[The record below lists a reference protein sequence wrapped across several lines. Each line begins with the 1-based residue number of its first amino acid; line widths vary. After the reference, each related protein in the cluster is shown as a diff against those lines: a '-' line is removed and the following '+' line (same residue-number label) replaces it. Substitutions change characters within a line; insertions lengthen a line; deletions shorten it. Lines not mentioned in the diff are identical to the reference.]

1 MSKAKK
7 KGLFAFLLALLAS
20 AIVSGT
26 LLLSPATVNAAT
38 GESEGNVI
46 TVDSGEIAA
55 LQTALTRAQTG
66 DMVRLTQNITLDL
79 TAYDPDL
86 MGQEGINGHMVIG
99 SKAELGD
106 YGVNDGVI
114 LDLAGHTLAINT
126 NSYYTCLLIQGVD
139 FTVTD
144 SVGGGRLAGTSNG
157 VFATADASSEIT
169 LENVT
174 VEYTYGTEG
183 YFAGRTSDEAAIVTD
198 GALTLDNVDFALA
211 GVSNTATTS
220 SGEAVEGAVES
231 VAKVGDTYYSDVK
244 TAIES
249 ATEGQTVEL
258 TDNAAISEV
267 VFVYAANVTL
277 NLGEYTLTIPEN
289 FQDKLYD
296 DQGEEKGAGVAIRV
310 YGSLTLAGGENGRID
325 ATKAPE
331 TTNPLAAQPGGVI
344 TVNSGTIEVDTN
356 SEACIFAFQGGKV
369 IINGGSL
376 INRATGEY
384 TWGGEEVLVVNA
396 ASNATTPANTM
407 VQVNGGTFIGRNPAF
422 GDDAIGGTFITEEVK
437 TVTYTLDG
445 QTYVMV
451 YDAETEP
458 SLPAGADAI
467 GGDYFEGETLVNEV
481 NSAAALSSV
490 LDNVADEAYIRLG
503 ASFAADVVI
512 PEGKTVTLDLN
523 GKTLTNVNG
532 HTILNYGTLIITD
545 TLGGGTVDNVTHA
558 RAAVY
563 NEYGGDVTILD
574 GTFRRSAEA
583 STSYTNNGGNSYYVI
598 ANEGDMVIGSADED
612 CNIIVY
618 TGDSHEASMHT
629 HMYSALVNTLTYDSS
644 QESHLTIYDGE
655 FYGGNIAIKGDTW
668 STLAIRGGTISAGN
682 QAVQTWEETLIDG
695 GEFNGRVVGWMDE
708 NGNRATLT
716 IESGT
721 FNGALE
727 TLLLGNDGNAY
738 NTDEIET
745 SVSGGEFAN
754 AIPESYIAENSLLYP
769 EGEGYKVEEYSD
781 ALLESVLSGNENY
794 VSMGNKVFE
803 TAAAAAEEGAVAV
816 TGQVAYAN
824 LQDAIDAAEA
834 GATVTLIGN
843 VTLNNSVNI
852 EKNITI
858 DGNKFEVKLV
868 KGESSADLHVFDIVK
883 SGITVNFEDITISSQ
898 EAPYTQGVQQHVQLI
913 TVNTGCANATVN
925 VTGSTLTAP
934 YGYAMIT
941 FSLHTNFNVKDSEV
955 NAWGIMYF
963 KEDAELSSGTI
974 TGSEIN
980 ATYSEY
986 GSGQFSAFMIEGA
999 SRVNTKVENST
1010 IVLDSQGR
1018 AMYKVVFDYLV
1029 PTPGK
1034 AEFVN
1039 TDITLKGSNTSLTN
1053 NANATLAGGSINDPD
1068 LDEKYI
1074 ADGYVMIEK
1083 DGVLN
1088 VYTHDEAAEA
1098 DMTAVIGKVA
1108 YESLYD
1114 AVANVKDGETITVLD
1129 DDLEANGIVVPSG
1142 SNFTIDFNG
1151 HTYVATKNLAGSSG
1165 TETQVFQLLAGS
1177 TIVMKNGTLR
1187 GGVSSVRVIIQNYAD
1202 LTLENMTLD
1211 AVNSPNANCEALGVN
1226 NGNVVIK
1233 GATELN
1239 ARDTYYAFDVY
1250 YWPTG
1255 GYPDG
1260 ATVTFDETFTGEVNG
1275 IILYSGDNADMDKK
1289 LSVTINGNGLFDV
1302 TISAPKTANITANSG
1317 NFVNLLPIEYVG
1329 KYSAVYTDNNGAYTV
1344 ATSAPEGMEKVA
1356 VLMDG
1361 EGYATIAEAIAAAQG
1376 DEIELSLYDD
1386 LVENV
1391 VIREGKTVILDLAG
1405 FTITN
1410 VSDHTIVNYGNLTIK
1425 DSSEQKSGVVDNIT
1439 HARAAVYNEV
1449 GGVFVLDGA
1458 RLARSLENG
1467 ASSSDNGGN
1476 SYYVLLNHGTAT
1488 LNGYISQDGAYS
1500 SLIENGWYNGSENT
1514 TGAASVMNIIG
1525 GEYSGGLN
1533 TVKNDDYGVL
1543 TISAGTFSNVEQSAV
1558 LNWNEAT
1565 ISGGTFQV
1573 NSNYAV
1579 VLNGYLND
1587 TMDKGELTI
1596 TGGSFH
1602 GQTMIAQMGGSQS
1615 IGEVAISGGEFSN
1628 MPKAAYFAEGFVAD
1642 CDDFGIYKVKKG
1654 TFAIEVGEYKFVG
1667 NDLRQAILFAKD
1679 GETVK
1684 LLGDIKTTMTSA
1696 TVKSEITIDL
1706 NGKTITAAQDMLF
1719 ILNLKAEK
1727 DITIKNGS
1735 LSGKNGSLSGKAIN
1749 VVAAADDVHINIS
1762 GITVERL
1769 NDKYP
1774 EESDNQYKGVTPPVL
1789 VIGSSS
1795 AEYITNATLEDVHIN
1810 VYVNASASSAK
1821 KAVEIYNA
1829 NVTIKDSYIFAD
1841 SKEGITING
1850 VAIENS
1856 DVTVTG
1862 SEIVSTTGSAM
1873 GFLGALSFEGAVA
1886 GDAENFNTLTVENSM
1901 LTGYT
1906 IALSGDGGEG
1916 NSGTVINVIDS
1927 QLNSTGKI
1935 GPAIY
1940 HPQYGIINISGD
1952 KTVLKGSSGIEIRAG
1967 IANISG
1973 GEFTANA
1980 ETFSAVASGNGTTT
1994 DGAAVAVVQHTTK
2007 LPVQVNI
2014 TGGTFNT
2021 ETESG
2026 KTLYQADLQNNGE
2039 EAVAKIAMDVSG
2051 GEFNGAVESKN
2062 VKGFITG
2069 GRFAELPAEDAF
2081 AEGLAGEL
2089 YDGYYMVVNAEDVN
2103 AAASIADRLS
2113 AQSDLRAY
2121 LASFGLT
2128 ITDMQ
2133 LVAESDE
2140 LAADIVA
2147 AYDEIFAASTKEGVA
2162 EALTAAMDAVD
2173 AYKLGLDIE
2182 KAAALTELTE
2192 YAMGAQGGDLA
2203 IVVVPTYAIS
2213 AINAAVTADEIET
2226 YVSLAK
2232 AEMDDIRAQR
2242 AEAEQQYQAVNDRF
2256 DAIMQA
2262 LGITGSAEEG
2272 YTSEVLD
2279 KLNGVIE
2286 ALGITE
2292 ADGAWS
2298 TDLLDGIT
2306 RDLETA
2312 NENIAAMQ
2320 DLLGTAADEA
2330 TAQTI
2335 IGMIKATQNSVAAA
2349 ESNITQLISE
2359 LSSDISGR
2367 FTTLTDAVN
2376 ALPTNETV
2384 EALTERLAAL
2394 EGTVS
2399 GLDTT
2404 VGDLGTDI
2412 GELETAVAGLTTAQD
2427 ELTQAIN
2434 GYKTA
2439 VDGILTDMTGK
2450 FEEISAKLD
2459 DLPTNDELATALTNA
2474 LSGVTEQLTAIK
2486 AEVDKIDGMDDT
2498 IIGSVSDKIDAAFA
2512 SFTQTFNT
2520 AMNGINTKLDSLDSA
2535 IAALP
2540 DDADITALK
2549 EAVQAATDAA
2559 KEAGTKVDTLGTT
2572 LSGGLDSVDSAIT
2585 SIDDAIDGLTAAQNV
2600 MNEAMTAFRSELN
2613 TTLSGVNE
2621 AIAAVKADVKAL
2633 ADTAAADKVELL
2645 DKLTALQT
2653 SADAIEQA
2661 IASLDGDSS
2670 ADLSAI
2676 SAELAALQTSLGD
2689 VADVVDEVALGNTN
2703 SSSSF
2708 AGIYVYLSA
2717 ILVLA
2722 AVILIV
2728 LAVKKR
2734 R

>member
-20 AIVSGT
+20 AIVSGA
-26 LLLSPATVNAAT
+26 LLLSPATANAAT
-38 GESEGNVI
+38 GAETAEDGTVTISGVSNGNELFSAVREGGTAGQPLVIRFAENTNMEFTAGDNGNLYYQDESGQMQHLDAGNFVI
-46 TVDSGEIAA
+46 YDELT
-55 LQTALTRAQTG
+55 TASS
-66 DMVRLTQNITLDL
+66 ITLDL
-79 TAYDPDL
+79 
-86 MGQEGINGHMVIG
+86 NGG
-99 SKAELGD
+99 S
-106 YGVNDGVI
+106 I
-114 LDLAGHTLAINT
+114 TLDTQSIKSLDVR
-126 NSYYTCLLIQGVD
+126 GVD
-139 FTVTD
+139 LTIMNGAIKGTASENLATSD
-144 SVGGGRLAGTSNG
+144 S
-157 VFATADASSEIT
+157 DIT
-169 LENVT
+169 LENVDIT
-174 VEYTYGTEG
+174 FNYKPAATPSGGAAVVTTANLTLADVNFTLNGTGATEYTAEGTVIN
-183 YFAGRTSDEAAIVTD
+183 A
-198 GALTLDNVDFALA
+198 
-211 GVSNTATTS
+211 
-220 SGEAVEGAVES
+220 
-231 VAKVGDTYYSDVK
+231 VAKVGDTYY
-244 TAIES
+244 
-249 ATEGQTVEL
+249 
-258 TDNAAISEV
+258 
-267 VFVYAANVTL
+267 
-277 NLGEYTLTIPEN
+277 
-289 FQDKLYD
+289 
-296 DQGEEKGAGVAIRV
+296 
-310 YGSLTLAGGENGRID
+310 
-325 ATKAPE
+325 
-331 TTNPLAAQPGGVI
+331 
-344 TVNSGTIEVDTN
+344 
-356 SEACIFAFQGGKV
+356 
-369 IINGGSL
+369 
-376 INRATGEY
+376 
-384 TWGGEEVLVVNA
+384 
-396 ASNATTPANTM
+396 
-407 VQVNGGTFIGRNPAF
+407 
-422 GDDAIGGTFITEEVK
+422 
-437 TVTYTLDG
+437 
-445 QTYVMV
+445 
-451 YDAETEP
+451 
-458 SLPAGADAI
+458 
-467 GGDYFEGETLVNEV
+467 
-481 NSAAALSSV
+481 
-490 LDNVADEAYIRLG
+490 
-503 ASFAADVVI
+503 
-512 PEGKTVTLDLN
+512 
-523 GKTLTNVNG
+523 
-532 HTILNYGTLIITD
+532 
-545 TLGGGTVDNVTHA
+545 
-558 RAAVY
+558 
-563 NEYGGDVTILD
+563 
-574 GTFRRSAEA
+574 
-583 STSYTNNGGNSYYVI
+583 
-598 ANEGDMVIGSADED
+598 
-612 CNIIVY
+612 
-618 TGDSHEASMHT
+618 
-629 HMYSALVNTLTYDSS
+629 
-644 QESHLTIYDGE
+644 
-655 FYGGNIAIKGDTW
+655 
-668 STLAIRGGTISAGN
+668 
-682 QAVQTWEETLIDG
+682 
-695 GEFNGRVVGWMDE
+695 
-708 NGNRATLT
+708 
-716 IESGT
+716 
-721 FNGALE
+721 
-727 TLLLGNDGNAY
+727 
-738 NTDEIET
+738 TDEIET

-754 AIPESYIAENSLLYP
+754 AIPESYIAENCLLFPDENGTYSV
-769 EGEGYKVEEYSD
+769 GSEE
-781 ALLESVLSGNENY
+781 E
-794 VSMGNKVFE
+794 
-803 TAAAAAEEGAVAV
+803 
-816 TGQVAYAN
+816 
-824 LQDAIDAAEA
+824 AIAA
-834 GATVTLIGN
+834 GA
-843 VTLNNSVNI
+843 
-852 EKNITI
+852 
-858 DGNKFEVKLV
+858 
-868 KGESSADLHVFDIVK
+868 
-883 SGITVNFEDITISSQ
+883 
-898 EAPYTQGVQQHVQLI
+898 
-913 TVNTGCANATVN
+913 
-925 VTGSTLTAP
+925 
-934 YGYAMIT
+934 
-941 FSLHTNFNVKDSEV
+941 
-955 NAWGIMYF
+955 
-963 KEDAELSSGTI
+963 
-974 TGSEIN
+974 
-980 ATYSEY
+980 
-986 GSGQFSAFMIEGA
+986 
-999 SRVNTKVENST
+999 
-1010 IVLDSQGR
+1010 
-1018 AMYKVVFDYLV
+1018 
-1029 PTPGK
+1029 K
-1034 AEFVN
+1034 A
-1039 TDITLKGSNTSLTN
+1039 
-1053 NANATLAGGSINDPD
+1053 A
-1068 LDEKYI
+1068 
-1074 ADGYVMIEK
+1074 
-1083 DGVLN
+1083 
-1088 VYTHDEAAEA
+1088 
-1098 DMTAVIGKVA
+1098 IGKVA

-1151 HTYVATKNLAGSSG
+1151 HTYVVTKNLAGSSG
-1165 TETQVFQLLAGS
+1165 TETQAFQLLKGS
-1177 TIVMKNGTLR
+1177 TIVMKNGCIKSDADNVKML
-1187 GGVSSVRVIIQNYAD
+1187 IQNYAD
-1202 LTLENMTLD
+1202 LTLEDMTLD
-1211 AVNSPNANCEALGVN
+1211 AADSTSAACEALSVN
-1226 NGNVVIK
+1226 NGDVVIK
-1233 GATELN
+1233 GNTQLL
-1239 ARDTYYAFDVY
+1239 ARDNAYAFDIY
-1250 YWPTG
+1250 YWPANSYTN
-1255 GYPDG
+1255 G
-1260 ATVTFDETFTGEVNG
+1260 ATVTFDESFNG
-1275 IILYSGDNADMDKK
+1275 KVEGMVAYSSDGTDDENIHEKAV
-1289 LSVTINGNGLFDV
+1289 LVINGNGTFDITLEV
-1302 TISAPKTANITANSG
+1302 KANIEENITANGG
-1317 NFVNLLPIEYVG
+1317 NFGFVLPEEYLG
-1329 KYSAVYTDNNGAYTV
+1329 EGASLYTDGEGGYAV
-1344 ATSAPEGMEKVA
+1344 APANAAPVGMEKVA
-1356 VLMDG
+1356 VTVNG
-1361 EGYATIAEAIAAAQG
+1361 KGYSSIAAALEATEG
-1376 DEIELSLYDD
+1376 EVEIKLYDD
-1386 LVENV
+1386 LFEDI
-1391 VIREGKTVILDLAG
+1391 VIPAGKTVILDLAG

-1425 DSSEQKSGVVDNIT
+1425 DSSEQKFGVVDNIT

-1449 GGVFVLDGA
+1449 GGVFLLDGA

-1579 VLNGYLND
+1579 VLNGYLNA

-1596 TGGSFH
+1596 TGGSFK
-1602 GQTMIAQMGGSQS
+1602 GNTMIAQMGGSSS
-1615 IGEVAISGGEFSN
+1615 IGEVAISGGEFSA
-1628 MPKAAYFAEGFVAD
+1628 MPKAAYFEEGYIAD
-1642 CDDFGIYKVKKG
+1642 WDDSFSIYKVKKVTG
-1654 TFAIEVGEYKFVG
+1654 TNTFAIEVGEYQFVG

-1706 NGKTITAAQDMLF
+1706 NGKTITAAQDMSF

-1727 DITIKNGS
+1727 DITIKNGR
-1735 LSGKNGSLSGKAIN
+1735 LSGKAIN

-1762 GITVERL
+1762 RITVERL
-1769 NDKYP
+1769 NDNP

-1795 AEYITNATLEDVHIN
+1795 AEYIEYITNATLEDVHIN
-1810 VYVNASASSAK
+1810 VYVNAQGYSGQ

-1829 NVTIKDSYIFAD
+1829 NVTIKDSSVFAD
-1841 SKEGITING
+1841 SNEGITING

-1873 GFLGALSFEGAVA
+1873 GFLGALSFEDEDAVA

-1906 IALSGDGGEG
+1906 IALSGNGGEG

-2162 EALTAAMDAVD
+2162 EALAAAMDAVD

-2192 YAMGAQGGDLA
+2192 YAMGAQGEDLA

-2320 DLLGTAADEA
+2320 ELLGTAADEA

-2335 IGMIKATQNSVAAA
+2335 IGMIKATQNSVASA

-2439 VDGILTDMTGK
+2439 VDGILTDMSGK

-2459 DLPTNDELATALTNA
+2459 DLPTGDELATALTNA

-2520 AMNGINTKLDSLDSA
+2520 AMSGINTKLDDLGSA
-2535 IAALP
+2535 VAALP
-2540 DDADITALK
+2540 EDSDITALK

-2572 LSGGLDSVDSAIT
+2572 LSGRFDSVNSAIT
-2585 SIDDAIDGLTAAQNV
+2585 SIDDAIDELTAAQNA

-2633 ADTAAADKVELL
+2633 ADTAAADKLELL
-2645 DKLTALQT
+2645 EKLNALQT

>member
-38 GESEGNVI
+38 GAETAEDGTVTISGVSNGNELFSAVREGGTAGQPLVI
-46 TVDSGEIAA
+46 RFAENTGMNFTVGEGGNLYDSATGEPLGAGNFIIYDEYTAA
-55 LQTALTRAQTG
+55 SS
-66 DMVRLTQNITLDL
+66 ITLDL
-79 TAYDPDL
+79 NGGSITLDTKSVKALDVRGVELTIMNGEIVGTAS
-86 MGQEGINGHMVIG
+86 EN
-99 SKAELGD
+99 
-106 YGVNDGVI
+106 
-114 LDLAGHTLAINT
+114 LA
-126 NSYYTCLLIQGVD
+126 
-139 FTVTD
+139 
-144 SVGGGRLAGTSNG
+144 TSNS
-157 VFATADASSEIT
+157 DIT
-169 LENVT
+169 LENVDIT
-174 VEYTYGTEG
+174 FNYTPDTTPAGGAAVVTTEN
-183 YFAGRTSDEAAIVTD
+183 
-198 GALTLDNVDFALA
+198 LTLADVKFTLN
-211 GVSNTATTS
+211 G
-220 SGEAVEGAVES
+220 EGATAYDKENATVTNA

-369 IINGGSL
+369 IINGGTL
-376 INRATGEY
+376 INRATGDY

-396 ASNATTPANTM
+396 ASNATTPASTM
-407 VQVNGGTFIGRNPAF
+407 VRVNGGTFIGRNPAF

-451 YDAETEP
+451 YDTAEP
-458 SLPAGADAI
+458 ALPEGAVAI

-490 LDNVADEAYIRLG
+490 LGNVADEAYIRLG

-512 PEGKTVTLDLN
+512 PEGKTITLDLN
-523 GKTLTNVNG
+523 GKTLTNVND

-563 NEYGGDVTILD
+563 NEYGGDVTILG

-612 CNIIVY
+612 CDIIVY
-618 TGDSHEASMHT
+618 TGDSYEASMHT

-644 QESHLTIYDGE
+644 QESHLTIYDGK

-745 SVSGGEFAN
+745 SVSGGNFGFVL
-754 AIPESYIAENSLLYP
+754 P
-769 EGEGYKVEEYSD
+769 EEY
-781 ALLESVLSGNENY
+781 LG
-794 VSMGNKVFE
+794 
-803 TAAAAAEEGAVAV
+803 
-816 TGQVAYAN
+816 
-824 LQDAIDAAEA
+824 
-834 GATVTLIGN
+834 
-843 VTLNNSVNI
+843 
-852 EKNITI
+852 
-858 DGNKFEVKLV
+858 
-868 KGESSADLHVFDIVK
+868 
-883 SGITVNFEDITISSQ
+883 
-898 EAPYTQGVQQHVQLI
+898 
-913 TVNTGCANATVN
+913 
-925 VTGSTLTAP
+925 
-934 YGYAMIT
+934 
-941 FSLHTNFNVKDSEV
+941 
-955 NAWGIMYF
+955 
-963 KEDAELSSGTI
+963 
-974 TGSEIN
+974 
-980 ATYSEY
+980 
-986 GSGQFSAFMIEGA
+986 EGA
-999 SRVNTKVENST
+999 S
-1010 IVLDSQGR
+1010 L
-1018 AMYKVVFDYLV
+1018 Y
-1029 PTPGK
+1029 
-1034 AEFVN
+1034 
-1039 TDITLKGSNTSLTN
+1039 TDGE
-1053 NANATLAGGSINDPD
+1053 GG
-1068 LDEKYI
+1068 Y
-1074 ADGYVMIEK
+1074 
-1083 DGVLN
+1083 
-1088 VYTHDEAAEA
+1088 
-1098 DMTAVIGKVA
+1098 
-1108 YESLYD
+1108 
-1114 AVANVKDGETITVLD
+1114 AVAP
-1129 DDLEANGIVVPSG
+1129 AN
-1142 SNFTIDFNG
+1142 
-1151 HTYVATKNLAGSSG
+1151 
-1165 TETQVFQLLAGS
+1165 E
-1177 TIVMKNGTLR
+1177 
-1187 GGVSSVRVIIQNYAD
+1187 
-1202 LTLENMTLD
+1202 
-1211 AVNSPNANCEALGVN
+1211 
-1226 NGNVVIK
+1226 
-1233 GATELN
+1233 
-1239 ARDTYYAFDVY
+1239 
-1250 YWPTG
+1250 
-1255 GYPDG
+1255 
-1260 ATVTFDETFTGEVNG
+1260 
-1275 IILYSGDNADMDKK
+1275 
-1289 LSVTINGNGLFDV
+1289 
-1302 TISAPKTANITANSG
+1302 
-1317 NFVNLLPIEYVG
+1317 
-1329 KYSAVYTDNNGAYTV
+1329 
-1344 ATSAPEGMEKVA
+1344 APEGMNKVA
-1356 VLMDG
+1356 VTVNG
-1361 EGYATIAEAIAAAQG
+1361 KGYSSIAAALEATEG
-1376 DEIELSLYDD
+1376 EVEIKLYDD
-1386 LVENV
+1386 LFEDV
-1391 VIREGKTVILDLAG
+1391 VIPEGRVVTLDLNG
-1405 FTITN
+1405 KTITN
-1410 VSDHTIVNYGNLTIK
+1410 VTNHTITNYGTLTIQ
-1425 DSSEQKSGVVDNIT
+1425 DSSEQKSGVVNNIT

-1565 ISGGTFQV
+1565 ISGGTFKV

-1579 VLNGYLND
+1579 VLNGYLNA

-1628 MPKAAYFAEGFVAD
+1628 MPKAAYFAEGFVAV
-1642 CDDFGIYKVKKG
+1642 CDDGIYKVKKG
-1654 TFAIEVGEYKFVG
+1654 TFAIEVGEYQFVG

-1679 GETVK
+1679 GDTVK
-1684 LLGDIKTTMTSA
+1684 LLDDTKATMQST
-1696 TVKSEITIDL
+1696 TVKSGITIDL
-1706 NGKTITAAQDMLF
+1706 NGKTITAAQDMSF

-1727 DITIKNGS
+1727 DITI
-1735 LSGKNGSLSGKAIN
+1735 KNGSLSGKAIN

-1769 NDKYP
+1769 NDKYT
-1774 EESDNQYKGVTPPVL
+1774 EESDNPYKGVTPPVL

-1795 AEYITNATLEDVHIN
+1795 AEYITNATLEEVHIN

-1841 SKEGITING
+1841 SKEGIVING
-1850 VAIENS
+1850 VAVKNS

-1862 SEIVSTTGSAM
+1862 SEIVSATGSAM
-1873 GFLGALSFEGAVA
+1873 GFLGALSFEDEDDVA
-1886 GDAENFNTLTVENSM
+1886 GDTEKFNTLTVKNSM

-1906 IALSGDGGEG
+1906 IALSGNGGEG
-1916 NSGTVINVIDS
+1916 NSGTIINVIDS

-2081 AEGLAGEL
+2081 AEGLEGEL
-2089 YDGYYMVVNAEDVN
+2089 YNGYYVVVNASEAGT
-2103 AAASIADRLS
+2103 AATIADRLA
-2113 AQSDLRAY
+2113 AQNDLRAY
-2121 LASFGLT
+2121 LAAFGLT
-2128 ITDMQ
+2128 LADMEA
-2133 LVAESDE
+2133 AESDE
-2140 LAADIVA
+2140 FAAAVTA
-2147 AYDEIFAASTKEGVA
+2147 AYEEIFLANTKDDIA
-2162 EALTAAMDAVD
+2162 TALAAAMDAVD
-2173 AYKLGLDIE
+2173 AYRANLAAE

-2192 YAMGAQGGDLA
+2192 YAMGAQGEDLA

-2306 RDLETA
+2306 QNLETA

-2349 ESNITQLISE
+2349 ETNIKNAISD
-2359 LSSDISGR
+2359 LSSDIQ
-2367 FTTLTDAVN
+2367 TKYDALMQAVGE
-2376 ALPTNETV
+2376 LPTNDAV

-2399 GLDTT
+2399 RLDTT
-2404 VGDLGTDI
+2404 VGNLGTDI
-2412 GELETAVAGLTTAQD
+2412 GKLETAVAGLTTAQD

-2439 VDGILTDMTGK
+2439 VDGILADMTGK

-2459 DLPTNDELATALTNA
+2459 DLPTNDELAQALTNA

-2486 AEVDKIDGMDDT
+2486 AEVDKIDGLDEAV
-2498 IIGSVSDKIDAAFA
+2498 IGGVSEKIDAAFA

-2520 AMNGINTKLDSLDSA
+2520 AMNGINTKLDSLTSA
-2535 IAALP
+2535 VAALP

-2572 LSGGLDSVDSAIT
+2572 LSGRFDSVDSAIT
-2585 SIDDAIDGLTAAQNV
+2585 SIDDAIDGLTAAQNA

-2633 ADTAAADKVELL
+2633 ADTAAADKLELL
-2645 DKLTALQT
+2645 EKLNALQT

>member
-38 GESEGNVI
+38 GAETAEDGTVTISGVSNGNELFSAIREEGTAGQPLVIRFAENTNMEFTAGDNGNLYYQDESGQMQHLGAGNFVI
-46 TVDSGEIAA
+46 YDELT
-55 LQTALTRAQTG
+55 TASS
-66 DMVRLTQNITLDL
+66 ITLDL
-79 TAYDPDL
+79 
-86 MGQEGINGHMVIG
+86 NGG
-99 SKAELGD
+99 S
-106 YGVNDGVI
+106 I
-114 LDLAGHTLAINT
+114 TLDTQSIKSLDVL
-126 NSYYTCLLIQGVD
+126 GVD
-139 FTVTD
+139 LTIMNGAIKGTASENLATSD
-144 SVGGGRLAGTSNG
+144 S
-157 VFATADASSEIT
+157 DIT
-169 LENVT
+169 LENVDIT
-174 VEYTYGTEG
+174 FNYEPAATPSGGAAVVTTANLTLADVNFTLNGTGATEYTAEGT
-183 YFAGRTSDEAAIVTD
+183 VTN
-198 GALTLDNVDFALA
+198 A
-211 GVSNTATTS
+211 
-220 SGEAVEGAVES
+220 
-231 VAKVGDTYYSDVK
+231 VAKVGDTYYTDVK

-249 ATEGQTVEL
+249 ATDGQTATL

-356 SEACIFAFQGGKV
+356 SEACIFAFTGGKV

-376 INRATGEY
+376 INRATGDY

-396 ASNATTPANTM
+396 QNGENTPADM
-407 VQVNGGTFIGRNPAF
+407 VQVNGGTFMGRNPAF
-422 GDDAIGGTFITEEVK
+422 GDDNMGGTFISEAVK

-451 YDAETEP
+451 YNKTEEQP
-458 SLPAGADAI
+458 VLPAGADPI
-467 GGDYFEGETLVNEV
+467 GSDYFEDETLVNEV
-481 NSAAALSSV
+481 NSAAALSGV
-490 LDNVADEAYIRLG
+490 LENVAKEAYIRLG
-503 ASFAADVVI
+503 ASFAANVTI
-512 PEGKTVTLDLN
+512 PANKTITLDLN

-618 TGDSHEASMHT
+618 TGDSYEDSMNI

-745 SVSGGEFAN
+745 SVSGGNFGFVL
-754 AIPESYIAENSLLYP
+754 PEEYLGAGNSLYTD
-769 EGEGYKVEEYSD
+769 GEGGY
-781 ALLESVLSGNENY
+781 
-794 VSMGNKVFE
+794 
-803 TAAAAAEEGAVAV
+803 AVAP
-816 TGQVAYAN
+816 AN
-824 LQDAIDAAEA
+824 
-834 GATVTLIGN
+834 
-843 VTLNNSVNI
+843 
-852 EKNITI
+852 
-858 DGNKFEVKLV
+858 
-868 KGESSADLHVFDIVK
+868 
-883 SGITVNFEDITISSQ
+883 
-898 EAPYTQGVQQHVQLI
+898 EAPV
-913 TVNTGCANATVN
+913 
-925 VTGSTLTAP
+925 
-934 YGYAMIT
+934 
-941 FSLHTNFNVKDSEV
+941 
-955 NAWGIMYF
+955 
-963 KEDAELSSGTI
+963 
-974 TGSEIN
+974 
-980 ATYSEY
+980 
-986 GSGQFSAFMIEGA
+986 
-999 SRVNTKVENST
+999 
-1010 IVLDSQGR
+1010 
-1018 AMYKVVFDYLV
+1018 
-1029 PTPGK
+1029 
-1034 AEFVN
+1034 
-1039 TDITLKGSNTSLTN
+1039 
-1053 NANATLAGGSINDPD
+1053 
-1068 LDEKYI
+1068 
-1074 ADGYVMIEK
+1074 
-1083 DGVLN
+1083 
-1088 VYTHDEAAEA
+1088 
-1098 DMTAVIGKVA
+1098 
-1108 YESLYD
+1108 
-1114 AVANVKDGETITVLD
+1114 
-1129 DDLEANGIVVPSG
+1129 
-1142 SNFTIDFNG
+1142 
-1151 HTYVATKNLAGSSG
+1151 
-1165 TETQVFQLLAGS
+1165 
-1177 TIVMKNGTLR
+1177 
-1187 GGVSSVRVIIQNYAD
+1187 
-1202 LTLENMTLD
+1202 
-1211 AVNSPNANCEALGVN
+1211 
-1226 NGNVVIK
+1226 
-1233 GATELN
+1233 
-1239 ARDTYYAFDVY
+1239 
-1250 YWPTG
+1250 
-1255 GYPDG
+1255 
-1260 ATVTFDETFTGEVNG
+1260 
-1275 IILYSGDNADMDKK
+1275 
-1289 LSVTINGNGLFDV
+1289 
-1302 TISAPKTANITANSG
+1302 
-1317 NFVNLLPIEYVG
+1317 
-1329 KYSAVYTDNNGAYTV
+1329 
-1344 ATSAPEGMEKVA
+1344 GMEKVA

-1361 EGYATIAEAIAAAQG
+1361 EGYSTIAEAVAAAQG

-1391 VIREGKTVILDLAG
+1391 VIPAGKTVILDLAG
-1405 FTITN
+1405 KTITN
-1410 VSDHTIVNYGNLTIK
+1410 VSDHTIYNMGNLTIK

-1449 GGVFVLDGA
+1449 GGVFFLDGA

-1467 ASSSDNGGN
+1467 VSSSDNGGN

-1579 VLNGYLND
+1579 VLNGYLNA

-1596 TGGSFH
+1596 TGGSFK
-1602 GQTMIAQMGGSQS
+1602 GNTMIAQMGGSSS
-1615 IGEVAISGGEFSN
+1615 IGEVAISGGEFST
-1628 MPKAAYFAEGFVAD
+1628 MPKAAYFAEGYIAD
-1642 CDDFGIYKVKKG
+1642 WDDSFSIYKVKKVTG
-1654 TFAIEVGEYKFVG
+1654 TNTFAIEVGEYKFVG

-1684 LLGDIKTTMTSA
+1684 LLGDIRTTMTSA
-1696 TVKSEITIDL
+1696 TVKSEITIDF
-1706 NGKTITAAQDMLF
+1706 NGKTITAANDMSF

-1727 DITIKNGS
+1727 DITI
-1735 LSGKNGSLSGKAIN
+1735 KNGSLSGKAIN

-1762 GITVERL
+1762 GITVKRL

-1795 AEYITNATLEDVHIN
+1795 AEAEYITNATLENVHVN
-1810 VYVNASASSAK
+1810 VYVNGPANSGK

-1841 SKEGITING
+1841 SKEGIAING
-1850 VAIENS
+1850 VAVENS

-1873 GFLGALSFEGAVA
+1873 GFLGALSFEGDVA

-1906 IALSGDGGEG
+1906 IALSGSGGEG

-2128 ITDMQ
+2128 LADMQ

-2162 EALTAAMDAVD
+2162 EALAAAMDAVD

-2349 ESNITQLISE
+2349 EENIKSAISG
-2359 LSSDISGR
+2359 LSSDIQ
-2367 FTTLTDAVN
+2367 TKYDALVQ
-2376 ALPTNETV
+2376 AVGELPTNATV
-2384 EALTERLAAL
+2384 AAL
-2394 EGTVS
+2394 EGQLSELEDTVS

-2404 VGDLGTDI
+2404 VGNLGTDI
-2412 GELETAVAGLTTAQD
+2412 GKLETAVAGLTTAQQQ
-2427 ELTQAIN
+2427 LTKAIN
-2434 GYKTA
+2434 EYKTS
-2439 VDGILTDMTGK
+2439 VDTLIGNMTGK
-2450 FEEISAKLD
+2450 FAEISAKLD
-2459 DLPTNDELATALTNA
+2459 NLPTNDELAQALTNA

-2486 AEVDKIDGMDDT
+2486 AEVDKIDGLDEAV
-2498 IIGSVSDKIDAAFA
+2498 IGGVSEKIDAAFA

-2520 AMNGINTKLDSLDSA
+2520 AMNGINTKLNSLTSA
-2535 IAALP
+2535 VAALP
-2540 DDADITALK
+2540 DDSDITALK
-2549 EAVQAATDAA
+2549 TAIAAAQTAA
-2559 KEAGTKVDTLGTT
+2559 ETAGNKVDTLGNT
-2572 LSGGLDSVDSAIT
+2572 LGGRLDSVDSAIT
-2585 SIDDAIDGLTAAQNV
+2585 SIDDAIDRLTAAQNA

-2645 DKLTALQT
+2645 EKLNALQT

>member
-20 AIVSGT
+20 AIVSGA
-26 LLLSPATVNAAT
+26 LLLSPATANAAA
-38 GESEGNVI
+38 GAE
-46 TVDSGEIAA
+46 
-55 LQTALTRAQTG
+55 TA
-66 DMVRLTQNITLDL
+66 
-79 TAYDPDL
+79 
-86 MGQEGINGHMVIG
+86 E
-99 SKAELGD
+99 
-106 YGVNDGVI
+106 DG
-114 LDLAGHTLAINT
+114 
-126 NSYYTCLLIQGVD
+126 
-139 FTVTD
+139 TVTI
-144 SVGGGRLAGTSNG
+144 S
-157 VFATADASSEIT
+157 
-169 LENVT
+169 
-174 VEYTYGTEG
+174 
-183 YFAGRTSDEAAIVTD
+183 
-198 GALTLDNVDFALA
+198 
-211 GVSNTATTS
+211 GVSNGNELFS
-220 SGEAVEGAVES
+220 AVEPALPEGAV
-231 VAKVGDTYYSDVK
+231 
-244 TAIES
+244 
-249 ATEGQTVEL
+249 
-258 TDNAAISEV
+258 
-267 VFVYAANVTL
+267 
-277 NLGEYTLTIPEN
+277 
-289 FQDKLYD
+289 
-296 DQGEEKGAGVAIRV
+296 
-310 YGSLTLAGGENGRID
+310 
-325 ATKAPE
+325 
-331 TTNPLAAQPGGVI
+331 
-344 TVNSGTIEVDTN
+344 
-356 SEACIFAFQGGKV
+356 
-369 IINGGSL
+369 
-376 INRATGEY
+376 
-384 TWGGEEVLVVNA
+384 
-396 ASNATTPANTM
+396 
-407 VQVNGGTFIGRNPAF
+407 
-422 GDDAIGGTFITEEVK
+422 
-437 TVTYTLDG
+437 
-445 QTYVMV
+445 
-451 YDAETEP
+451 
-458 SLPAGADAI
+458 AI

-490 LDNVADEAYIRLG
+490 LGNVADEAYIRLG
-503 ASFAADVVI
+503 ASFKADVVI

-545 TLGGGTVDNVTHA
+545 TLDGGTVDNVTHA

-563 NEYGGDVTILD
+563 NEYGGDVTIL
-574 GTFRRSAEA
+574 G
-583 STSYTNNGGNSYYVI
+583 
-598 ANEGDMVIGSADED
+598 
-612 CNIIVY
+612 
-618 TGDSHEASMHT
+618 
-629 HMYSALVNTLTYDSS
+629 
-644 QESHLTIYDGE
+644 
-655 FYGGNIAIKGDTW
+655 
-668 STLAIRGGTISAGN
+668 
-682 QAVQTWEETLIDG
+682 
-695 GEFNGRVVGWMDE
+695 
-708 NGNRATLT
+708 
-716 IESGT
+716 GT
-721 FNGALE
+721 FNGTIE
-727 TLLLGNDGNAY
+727 TLLFANDGNTY
-738 NTDEIET
+738 STDEIET

-754 AIPESYIAENSLLYP
+754 AIPESYIAENCLLFP
-769 EGEGYKVEEYSD
+769 NEEGTYSVGD
-781 ALLESVLSGNENY
+781 
-794 VSMGNKVFE
+794 E
-803 TAAAAAEEGAVAV
+803 TAA
-816 TGQVAYAN
+816 T
-824 LQDAIDAAEA
+824 EA
-834 GATVTLIGN
+834 G
-843 VTLNNSVNI
+843 
-852 EKNITI
+852 
-858 DGNKFEVKLV
+858 
-868 KGESSADLHVFDIVK
+868 
-883 SGITVNFEDITISSQ
+883 
-898 EAPYTQGVQQHVQLI
+898 
-913 TVNTGCANATVN
+913 
-925 VTGSTLTAP
+925 
-934 YGYAMIT
+934 
-941 FSLHTNFNVKDSEV
+941 
-955 NAWGIMYF
+955 
-963 KEDAELSSGTI
+963 
-974 TGSEIN
+974 
-980 ATYSEY
+980 
-986 GSGQFSAFMIEGA
+986 
-999 SRVNTKVENST
+999 
-1010 IVLDSQGR
+1010 
-1018 AMYKVVFDYLV
+1018 
-1029 PTPGK
+1029 
-1034 AEFVN
+1034 
-1039 TDITLKGSNTSLTN
+1039 
-1053 NANATLAGGSINDPD
+1053 
-1068 LDEKYI
+1068 
-1074 ADGYVMIEK
+1074 
-1083 DGVLN
+1083 
-1088 VYTHDEAAEA
+1088 
-1098 DMTAVIGKVA
+1098 MTAVIGNMA
-1108 YESLYD
+1108 YETLYE
-1114 AVANVKDGETITVLD
+1114 AVENVGDGDTITMIA
-1129 DDLEANGIVVPSG
+1129 DDLNASGVIVPSG

-1151 HTYVATKNLAGSSG
+1151 HTFVVTQNLAGSTG
-1165 TETQVFQLLAGS
+1165 TKSQVFQLLKDS
-1177 TIVMKNGTLR
+1177 TITMKNGTLR
-1187 GGVSSVRVIIQNYAD
+1187 GGVPGVKMIIQNYAD
-1202 LTLENMTLD
+1202 LTLEDMTLD
-1211 AVNSPNANCEALGVN
+1211 AADSTSAACEALSVN
-1226 NGNVVIK
+1226 NGDVVIK
-1233 GATELN
+1233 GNTQLL
-1239 ARDTYYAFDVY
+1239 ARDNAYAFDIY
-1250 YWPTG
+1250 YWPANSYTN
-1255 GYPDG
+1255 G
-1260 ATVTFDETFTGEVNG
+1260 ATVTFDESFNG
-1275 IILYSGDNADMDKK
+1275 KVEGMVAYSSDGTDDENIHEKAV
-1289 LSVTINGNGLFDV
+1289 LVINGNGTFDITLKV
-1302 TISAPKTANITANSG
+1302 KANIEANITANGG
-1317 NFVNLLPIEYVG
+1317 NFGFVLPEEYLG
-1329 KYSAVYTDNNGAYTV
+1329 EGASLYTDGKGGYAV
-1344 ATSAPEGMEKVA
+1344 APANEAPVGMEKVA
-1356 VLMDG
+1356 VTVNG
-1361 EGYATIAEAIAAAQG
+1361 KGYSSIAAALEATEG
-1376 DEIELSLYDD
+1376 EVEIKLYDD

-1391 VIREGKTVILDLAG
+1391 VIPEGRVVTLDLNG
-1405 FTITN
+1405 KTITN
-1410 VSDHTIVNYGNLTIK
+1410 VSNHTIVNYGNLTIK

-1543 TISAGTFSNVEQSAV
+1543 TISAGTFSNVAQSAV

-1579 VLNGYLND
+1579 VLNGYLNA

-1628 MPKAAYFAEGFVAD
+1628 MPKAAYFAEGYIAA
-1642 CDDFGIYKVKKG
+1642 CDDGIYKVTKG

-1679 GETVK
+1679 GDTVK
-1684 LLGDIKTTMTSA
+1684 LLDHIKTTMTSA

-1706 NGKTITAAQDMLF
+1706 NDKTITAAIDMQF

-1727 DITIKNGS
+1727 DITI
-1735 LSGKNGSLSGKAIN
+1735 KNGSLSGKAIN

-1774 EESDNQYKGVTPPVL
+1774 EGSDNPYKGVTPPVL

-1795 AEYITNATLEDVHIN
+1795 AEYAEYITNATLEDVHIN
-1810 VYVNASASSAK
+1810 VYVNAQGYSGQ

-1829 NVTIKDSYIFAD
+1829 NVTIKNSYIFAD
-1841 SKEGITING
+1841 SNKGITING
-1850 VAIENS
+1850 VAIKNS

-1862 SEIVSTTGSAM
+1862 SKIISATGSAM
-1873 GFLGALSFEGAVA
+1873 GFLGALSPSFEDAVA
-1886 GDAENFNTLTVENSM
+1886 GDAENFKTLTVKNST

-1906 IALSGDGGEG
+1906 IALSGNGGEG

-1973 GEFTANA
+1973 GTFTANA

-2007 LPVQVNI
+2007 LPVHVNI

-2021 ETESG
+2021 ETEGG
-2026 KTLYQADLQNNGE
+2026 KTLYQADLQKNGE
-2039 EAVAKIAMDVSG
+2039 EAVAQIAMDVSG

-2113 AQSDLRAY
+2113 AQNNLRAY

-2140 LAADIVA
+2140 FAADIVA
-2147 AYDEIFAASTKEGVA
+2147 AYDEIFAASTKDGVA
-2162 EALTAAMDAVD
+2162 EALAAAMDAAD

-2192 YAMGAQGGDLA
+2192 YAMGAQGEDLA

-2213 AINAAVTADEIET
+2213 AINAAVTADEIKT

-2320 DLLGTAADEA
+2320 ELLGTAADEA

-2349 ESNITQLISE
+2349 ETNIKNAIST
-2359 LSSDISGR
+2359 LSSDIQ
-2367 FTTLTDAVN
+2367 TKYDALMQAVGE
-2376 ALPTNETV
+2376 LPTDV
-2384 EALTERLAAL
+2384 AGALDGRLSEL

-2399 GLDTT
+2399 GLDTA

-2412 GELETAVAGLTTAQD
+2412 GELETAVGGLTTAQQQ
-2427 ELTQAIN
+2427 LTEAIG
-2434 GYKTA
+2434 GYKSS
-2439 VDGILTDMTGK
+2439 VDTLIADMTAD
-2450 FEEISAKLD
+2450 FEEISGKLD
-2459 DLPTNDELATALTNA
+2459 NLPTNDELAQALTNA

-2486 AEVDKIDGMDDT
+2486 AEVDKIDGLDEAV
-2498 IIGSVSDKIDAAFA
+2498 IGGVSSAITEAFA

-2520 AMNGINTKLDSLDSA
+2520 AMSGINTKLDSLTSA
-2535 IAALP
+2535 VAALP
-2540 DDADITALK
+2540 DDSDITALK
-2549 EAVQAATDAA
+2549 TAIAAAQTAAETAVN
-2559 KEAGTKVDTLGTT
+2559 KVDTLGNT
-2572 LSGGLDSVDSAIT
+2572 LGGRLDSVDTALEG
-2585 SIDDAIDGLTAAQNV
+2585 IDGTIAGLTTAQN
-2600 MNEAMTAFRSELN
+2600 ALAQ
-2613 TTLSGVNE
+2613 
-2621 AIAAVKADVKAL
+2621 AINGYKAAVDSALAGIEKDIAGVKADIKNL
-2633 ADTAAADKVELL
+2633 ADTAAADKLELL
-2645 DKLTALQT
+2645 EKLNALQT
-2653 SADAIEQA
+2653 SADKLEQA

>member
-26 LLLSPATVNAAT
+26 LLLSPATVNAAA
-38 GESEGNVI
+38 GAE
-46 TVDSGEIAA
+46 
-55 LQTALTRAQTG
+55 TA
-66 DMVRLTQNITLDL
+66 
-79 TAYDPDL
+79 
-86 MGQEGINGHMVIG
+86 E
-99 SKAELGD
+99 
-106 YGVNDGVI
+106 DG
-114 LDLAGHTLAINT
+114 
-126 NSYYTCLLIQGVD
+126 
-139 FTVTD
+139 TVTI
-144 SVGGGRLAGTSNG
+144 S
-157 VFATADASSEIT
+157 
-169 LENVT
+169 
-174 VEYTYGTEG
+174 
-183 YFAGRTSDEAAIVTD
+183 
-198 GALTLDNVDFALA
+198 
-211 GVSNTATTS
+211 GVSNGNELFSAVTRGGTAGQPLVIRFAENTGMNFTVGEGGNLYDSATGEPLGAGNFAVAASDTTVD
-220 SGEAVEGAVES
+220 GMVKAAVEMDG
-231 VAKVGDTYYSDVK
+231 TYYASIADALAVDAE
-244 TAIES
+244 TYE
-249 ATEGQTVEL
+249 
-258 TDNAAISEV
+258 IS
-267 VFVYAANVTL
+267 
-277 NLGEYTLTIPEN
+277 
-289 FQDKLYD
+289 LYD
-296 DQGEEKGAGVAIRV
+296 D
-310 YGSLTLAGGENGRID
+310 LAED
-325 ATKAPE
+325 
-331 TTNPLAAQPGGVI
+331 
-344 TVNSGTIEVDTN
+344 
-356 SEACIFAFQGGKV
+356 
-369 IINGGSL
+369 
-376 INRATGEY
+376 
-384 TWGGEEVLVVNA
+384 
-396 ASNATTPANTM
+396 
-407 VQVNGGTFIGRNPAF
+407 
-422 GDDAIGGTFITEEVK
+422 
-437 TVTYTLDG
+437 VT
-445 QTYVMV
+445 
-451 YDAETEP
+451 
-458 SLPAGADAI
+458 
-467 GGDYFEGETLVNEV
+467 
-481 NSAAALSSV
+481 
-490 LDNVADEAYIRLG
+490 
-503 ASFAADVVI
+503 I
-512 PEGKTVTLDLN
+512 PEGKTVVLDLN
-523 GKTLTNVNG
+523 GKTLTGVAANK
-532 HTILNYGTLIITD
+532 TISNSGTL
-545 TLGGGTVDNVTHA
+545 TV
-558 RAAVY
+558 
-563 NEYGGDVTILD
+563 ED
-574 GTFRRSAEA
+574 GT
-583 STSYTNNGGNSYYVI
+583 
-598 ANEGDMVIGSADED
+598 VIGS
-612 CNIIVY
+612 
-618 TGDSHEASMHT
+618 T
-629 HMYSALVNTLTYDSS
+629 SA
-644 QESHLTIYDGE
+644 I
-655 FYGGNIAIKGDTW
+655 
-668 STLAIRGGTISAGN
+668 
-682 QAVQTWEETLIDG
+682 
-695 GEFNGRVVGWMDE
+695 FNGPNSESGYVPDTALYS
-708 NGNRATLT
+708 ATLT
-716 IESGT
+716 LNNVDLKATGTVGSFALNNSYSIINSITGGSIIAADGCTAISNSGYIGSISGTDIIAEDGGFGSFTIAGTAIILNGDGPLSANDERTGVIGSVENCVITGDIRVATNEENATGSIVIADCTLNGDFIVDERMALFATESGWAAGT
-721 FNGALE
+721 P
-727 TLLLGNDGNAY
+727 
-738 NTDEIET
+738 
-745 SVSGGEFAN
+745 EFVA
-754 AIPESYIAENSLLYP
+754 
-769 EGEGYKVEEYSD
+769 
-781 ALLESVLSGNENY
+781 
-794 VSMGNKVFE
+794 
-803 TAAAAAEEGAVAV
+803 TQGAVAV
-816 TGQVAYAN
+816 VGNVAYET
-824 LQDAIDAAEA
+824 LEAAVAAVPADNTE
-834 GATVTLIGN
+834 VLITLIGG
-843 VTLNNSVNI
+843 
-852 EKNITI
+852 E
-858 DGNKFEVKLV
+858 DGV
-868 KGESSADLHVFDIVK
+868 
-883 SGITVNFEDITISSQ
+883 
-898 EAPYTQGVQQHVQLI
+898 
-913 TVNTGCANATVN
+913 
-925 VTGSTLTAP
+925 
-934 YGYAMIT
+934 
-941 FSLHTNFNVKDSEV
+941 
-955 NAWGIMYF
+955 
-963 KEDAELSSGTI
+963 I
-974 TGSEIN
+974 TGN
-980 ATYSEY
+980 
-986 GSGQFSAFMIEGA
+986 GVKFNDGQ
-999 SRVNTKVENST
+999 N
-1010 IVLDSQGR
+1010 IV
-1018 AMYKVVFDYLV
+1018 
-1029 PTPGK
+1029 
-1034 AEFVN
+1034 
-1039 TDITLKGSNTSLTN
+1039 
-1053 NANATLAGGSINDPD
+1053 
-1068 LDEKYI
+1068 
-1074 ADGYVMIEK
+1074 
-1083 DGVLN
+1083 
-1088 VYTHDEAAEA
+1088 
-1098 DMTAVIGKVA
+1098 
-1108 YESLYD
+1108 
-1114 AVANVKDGETITVLD
+1114 
-1129 DDLEANGIVVPSG
+1129 
-1142 SNFTIDFNG
+1142 IDFNG
-1151 HTYVATKNLAGSSG
+1151 KTYNVDETVGSAG
-1165 TETQVFQLLAGS
+1165 TETNGFQLLKGS
-1177 TIVMKNGTLR
+1177 VVTLKNGAMTSDTAKILLQNYCNLTLDGMILDLSDKKKIQYVISNNFGNTVITGKTQIIAPE
-1187 GGVSSVRVIIQNYAD
+1187 GGV
-1202 LTLENMTLD
+1202 
-1211 AVNSPNANCEALGVN
+1211 
-1226 NGNVVIK
+1226 
-1233 GATELN
+1233 
-1239 ARDTYYAFDVY
+1239 AFDVFYGLGPSY
-1250 YWPTG
+1250 Y
-1255 GYPDG
+1255 DG
-1260 ATVTFDETFTGEVNG
+1260 VSVTFDENFTGRVEGTVEYGAQVANE
-1275 IILYSGDNADMDKK
+1275 NWQN
-1289 LSVTINGNGLFDV
+1289 VTGLTIKNGNFDITFRV
-1302 TISAPKTANITANSG
+1302 NTGDATEANITANGG
-1317 NFVNLLPIEYVG
+1317 NFGFVLPEEYLG
-1329 KYSAVYTDNNGAYTV
+1329 EGASLYTDGEGGYAV
-1344 ATSAPEGMEKVA
+1344 APANEAPEGMKKVA

-1376 DEIELSLYDD
+1376 DEIELTLYDD

-1391 VIREGKTVILDLAG
+1391 VIPAGKTVVLDLAG

-1410 VSDHTIVNYGNLTIK
+1410 KGDHTIVNYGNLTIK

-1449 GGVFVLDGA
+1449 GGMFVLDGA

-1525 GEYSGGLN
+1525 GKYSGGLN

-1602 GQTMIAQMGGSQS
+1602 GQTMIAQMSGSQS
-1615 IGEVAISGGEFSN
+1615 IGEVAISGGEFST
-1628 MPKAAYFAEGFVAD
+1628 MPRAAYFEEGFVAG
-1642 CDDFGIYKVKKG
+1642 CDNFGIYKVKKG

-1696 TVKSEITIDL
+1696 TVKSEITIDF
-1706 NGKTITAAQDMLF
+1706 NGFKLTAAIDMLY

-1727 DITIKNGS
+1727 DITI
-1735 LSGKNGSLSGKAIN
+1735 KNGSLSGKAIN

-1762 GITVERL
+1762 RITVERL

-1789 VIGSSS
+1789 VIGAAS
-1795 AEYITNATLEDVHIN
+1795 AEYITNATLEYVHIN

-1829 NVTIKDSYIFAD
+1829 DVTIKNSSVFAD
-1841 SKEGITING
+1841 SKGGITING
-1850 VAIENS
+1850 VAVENS

-1873 GFLGALSFEGAVA
+1873 GFLGALSFEDAVA

-1906 IALSGDGGEG
+1906 IALSGNGSEG

-2162 EALTAAMDAVD
+2162 EALAAAMDAVD

-2213 AINAAVTADEIET
+2213 AINAAVTADEVKT

-2306 RDLETA
+2306 QDLETA

-2399 GLDTT
+2399 RLDTT
-2404 VGDLGTDI
+2404 VGNLGTDI
-2412 GELETAVAGLTTAQD
+2412 GKLETAVAGLTTAQD

-2434 GYKTA
+2434 EYKTA
-2439 VDGILTDMTGK
+2439 VDGILADMTGK
-2450 FEEISAKLD
+2450 FAEISGKLD
-2459 DLPTNDELATALTNA
+2459 NLPTNDELTTALTNA

-2486 AEVDKIDGMDDT
+2486 AEVDKIDGLDEAV
-2498 IIGSVSDKIDAAFA
+2498 IGGVSSAITEAFA

-2520 AMNGINTKLDSLDSA
+2520 AMSGINTKLDSLDSA

-2540 DDADITALK
+2540 DDSDITALK
-2549 EAVQAATDAA
+2549 TAIAAAQTAA
-2559 KEAGTKVDTLGTT
+2559 ETAGNKVDTLGTT
-2572 LSGGLDSVDSAIT
+2572 LGGRLDSVYSAIT
-2585 SIDDAIDGLTAAQNV
+2585 SIDDAIDGLTAAQNA
-2600 MNEAMTAFRSELN
+2600 MKEAMTAFRSELN
-2613 TTLSGVNE
+2613 TTLSGVNK

-2633 ADTAAADKVELL
+2633 ADTAAADKLELL
-2645 DKLTALQT
+2645 EKLNALQT

>member
-20 AIVSGT
+20 AIVSGA
-26 LLLSPATVNAAT
+26 LLLSPATANAA
-38 GESEGNVI
+38 
-46 TVDSGEIAA
+46 A
-55 LQTALTRAQTG
+55 G
-66 DMVRLTQNITLDL
+66 D
-79 TAYDPDL
+79 
-86 MGQEGINGHMVIG
+86 
-99 SKAELGD
+99 
-106 YGVNDGVI
+106 
-114 LDLAGHTLAINT
+114 
-126 NSYYTCLLIQGVD
+126 
-139 FTVTD
+139 
-144 SVGGGRLAGTSNG
+144 
-157 VFATADASSEIT
+157 
-169 LENVT
+169 
-174 VEYTYGTEG
+174 
-183 YFAGRTSDEAAIVTD
+183 
-198 GALTLDNVDFALA
+198 
-211 GVSNTATTS
+211 
-220 SGEAVEGAVES
+220 
-231 VAKVGDTYYSDVK
+231 
-244 TAIES
+244 
-249 ATEGQTVEL
+249 
-258 TDNAAISEV
+258 
-267 VFVYAANVTL
+267 
-277 NLGEYTLTIPEN
+277 
-289 FQDKLYD
+289 
-296 DQGEEKGAGVAIRV
+296 
-310 YGSLTLAGGENGRID
+310 
-325 ATKAPE
+325 
-331 TTNPLAAQPGGVI
+331 
-344 TVNSGTIEVDTN
+344 
-356 SEACIFAFQGGKV
+356 
-369 IINGGSL
+369 
-376 INRATGEY
+376 Y

-396 ASNATTPANTM
+396 ASNATTPASTM
-407 VQVNGGTFIGRNPAF
+407 VQVNGGTFSQPVDIS
-422 GDDAIGGTFITEEVK
+422 E
-437 TVTYTLDG
+437 YL
-445 QTYVMV
+445 
-451 YDAETEP
+451 AEGVVFFP
-458 SLPAGADAI
+458 
-467 GGDYFEGETLVNEV
+467 NE
-481 NSAAALSSV
+481 
-490 LDNVADEAYIRLG
+490 
-503 ASFAADVVI
+503 
-512 PEGKTVTLDLN
+512 
-523 GKTLTNVNG
+523 
-532 HTILNYGTLIITD
+532 
-545 TLGGGTVDNVTHA
+545 
-558 RAAVY
+558 
-563 NEYGGDVTILD
+563 D
-574 GTFRRSAEA
+574 GTYSV
-583 STSYTNNGGNSYYVI
+583 GG
-598 ANEGDMVIGSADED
+598 
-612 CNIIVY
+612 
-618 TGDSHEASMHT
+618 
-629 HMYSALVNTLTYDSS
+629 
-644 QESHLTIYDGE
+644 
-655 FYGGNIAIKGDTW
+655 
-668 STLAIRGGTISAGN
+668 
-682 QAVQTWEETLIDG
+682 
-695 GEFNGRVVGWMDE
+695 
-708 NGNRATLT
+708 
-716 IESGT
+716 
-721 FNGALE
+721 
-727 TLLLGNDGNAY
+727 
-738 NTDEIET
+738 
-745 SVSGGEFAN
+745 
-754 AIPESYIAENSLLYP
+754 
-769 EGEGYKVEEYSD
+769 
-781 ALLESVLSGNENY
+781 
-794 VSMGNKVFE
+794 E
-803 TAAAAAEEGAVAV
+803 TAAIAAGMTAMVGNVAYETLEAAVAAV
-816 TGQVAYAN
+816 PADNTEV
-824 LQDAIDAAEA
+824 LI
-834 GATVTLIGN
+834 TLIG
-843 VTLNNSVNI
+843 
-852 EKNITI
+852 
-858 DGNKFEVKLV
+858 
-868 KGESSADLHVFDIVK
+868 GE
-883 SGITVNFEDITISSQ
+883 N
-898 EAPYTQGVQQHVQLI
+898 GV
-913 TVNTGCANATVN
+913 
-925 VTGSTLTAP
+925 
-934 YGYAMIT
+934 
-941 FSLHTNFNVKDSEV
+941 
-955 NAWGIMYF
+955 
-963 KEDAELSSGTI
+963 I
-974 TGSEIN
+974 TGN
-980 ATYSEY
+980 
-986 GSGQFSAFMIEGA
+986 GVKFNDGQ
-999 SRVNTKVENST
+999 N
-1010 IVLDSQGR
+1010 IV
-1018 AMYKVVFDYLV
+1018 
-1029 PTPGK
+1029 
-1034 AEFVN
+1034 
-1039 TDITLKGSNTSLTN
+1039 
-1053 NANATLAGGSINDPD
+1053 
-1068 LDEKYI
+1068 
-1074 ADGYVMIEK
+1074 
-1083 DGVLN
+1083 
-1088 VYTHDEAAEA
+1088 
-1098 DMTAVIGKVA
+1098 
-1108 YESLYD
+1108 
-1114 AVANVKDGETITVLD
+1114 
-1129 DDLEANGIVVPSG
+1129 
-1142 SNFTIDFNG
+1142 IDFNG
-1151 HTYVATKNLAGSSG
+1151 NTYNVDKTVGSAG
-1165 TETQVFQLLAGS
+1165 TETNGFQLLKGS
-1177 TIVMKNGTLR
+1177 VVTLKNGAMTSDTAKILL
-1187 GGVSSVRVIIQNYAD
+1187 QNYCN
-1202 LTLENMTLD
+1202 LTLDGMTLD
-1211 AVNSPNANCEALGVN
+1211 LSDKKQIQYVLSNNFGNTVITGDTKIIAPEGGV
-1226 NGNVVIK
+1226 
-1233 GATELN
+1233 
-1239 ARDTYYAFDVY
+1239 AFDVY
-1250 YWPTG
+1250 YG
-1255 GYPDG
+1255 LNASYYDG
-1260 ATVTFDETFTGEVNG
+1260 VSVTFDENFTGRVEGTVKYGAQVANE
-1275 IILYSGDNADMDKK
+1275 NWQN
-1289 LSVTINGNGLFDV
+1289 VTGLTIENGNFDITFDV
-1302 TISAPKTANITANSG
+1302 YTGDATEANITANGG
-1317 NFVNLLPIEYVG
+1317 NFGFVLPEEYLG
-1329 KYSAVYTDNNGAYTV
+1329 EGASLYTDGKGGYAV
-1344 ATSAPEGMEKVA
+1344 APANEAPEGMNKVA
-1356 VLMDG
+1356 VTVNG
-1361 EGYATIAEAIAAAQG
+1361 KGYSSIAAALEATEG
-1376 DEIELSLYDD
+1376 EVEIKLYDD

-1391 VIREGKTVILDLAG
+1391 VIPAGKTVVLDLAG

-1449 GGVFVLDGA
+1449 RGVFVLDGA

-1488 LNGYISQDGAYS
+1488 LNGYISQYGAYS

-1628 MPKAAYFAEGFVAD
+1628 MPKAAYFAEGYIAD
-1642 CDDFGIYKVKKG
+1642 CDNFGIYKVKKG
-1654 TFAIEVGEYKFVG
+1654 TFAIEVGEYQFVG
-1667 NDLRQAILFAKD
+1667 DDLRQAILFAKD

-1735 LSGKNGSLSGKAIN
+1735 LSGKAIN

-1762 GITVERL
+1762 RITVERL
-1769 NDKYP
+1769 NDKYT
-1774 EESDNQYKGVTPPVL
+1774 EESDNPYMSITPPVL
-1789 VIGSSS
+1789 VIGSAS
-1795 AEYITNATLEDVHIN
+1795 AGYITNATLEDVHVN
-1810 VYVNASASSAK
+1810 VYVDGPANSGK

-1850 VAIENS
+1850 VAIKNS

-1862 SEIVSTTGSAM
+1862 SEIVSATGSAM
-1873 GFLGALSFEGAVA
+1873 GFLGALSFEAAVK

-1906 IALSGDGGEG
+1906 IALSGSGGEG

-2162 EALTAAMDAVD
+2162 EALAAAMDAVD

-2192 YAMGAQGGDLA
+2192 YAMGAQGEDLA

-2320 DLLGTAADEA
+2320 ELLGTAADEA
-2330 TAQTI
+2330 TAQTV
-2335 IGMIKATQNSVAAA
+2335 IGMIKATQNSVAKA
-2349 ESNITQLISE
+2349 EDNIMQAIST
-2359 LSSDISGR
+2359 LSSDIQ
-2367 FTTLTDAVN
+2367 TKYDALVQAVGN
-2376 ALPTNETV
+2376 LPTNETV
-2384 EALTERLAAL
+2384 AALEEQLAAL

-2399 GLDTT
+2399 GLDTA
-2404 VGDLGTDI
+2404 VGNLGTDI

-2434 GYKTA
+2434 GYKMA
-2439 VDGILTDMTGK
+2439 VDGILADMTGK
-2450 FEEISAKLD
+2450 FAEISGKLD
-2459 DLPTNDELATALTNA
+2459 NLPTNDELATALTNA

-2540 DDADITALK
+2540 DDSDITALK
-2549 EAVQAATDAA
+2549 TAIAAAQTAA
-2559 KEAGTKVDTLGTT
+2559 ETAGNKVDTLGNT
-2572 LSGGLDSVDSAIT
+2572 LDGRLDSVDSAIT
-2585 SIDDAIDGLTAAQNV
+2585 SIDGTIAGLTTAQNA
-2600 MNEAMTAFRSELN
+2600 MKEAMTAFRSELN

-2633 ADTAAADKVELL
+2633 ADTAAADKLELL
-2645 DKLTALQT
+2645 EKLNALQT

>member
-38 GESEGNVI
+38 G
-46 TVDSGEIAA
+46 D
-55 LQTALTRAQTG
+55 
-66 DMVRLTQNITLDL
+66 
-79 TAYDPDL
+79 
-86 MGQEGINGHMVIG
+86 
-99 SKAELGD
+99 
-106 YGVNDGVI
+106 
-114 LDLAGHTLAINT
+114 
-126 NSYYTCLLIQGVD
+126 
-139 FTVTD
+139 
-144 SVGGGRLAGTSNG
+144 
-157 VFATADASSEIT
+157 
-169 LENVT
+169 
-174 VEYTYGTEG
+174 
-183 YFAGRTSDEAAIVTD
+183 
-198 GALTLDNVDFALA
+198 
-211 GVSNTATTS
+211 
-220 SGEAVEGAVES
+220 
-231 VAKVGDTYYSDVK
+231 
-244 TAIES
+244 
-249 ATEGQTVEL
+249 
-258 TDNAAISEV
+258 
-267 VFVYAANVTL
+267 
-277 NLGEYTLTIPEN
+277 
-289 FQDKLYD
+289 
-296 DQGEEKGAGVAIRV
+296 
-310 YGSLTLAGGENGRID
+310 
-325 ATKAPE
+325 
-331 TTNPLAAQPGGVI
+331 
-344 TVNSGTIEVDTN
+344 
-356 SEACIFAFQGGKV
+356 
-369 IINGGSL
+369 
-376 INRATGEY
+376 Y

-396 ASNATTPANTM
+396 ASNATTPASTM

-422 GDDAIGGTFITEEVK
+422 GDDAIGGTFS
-437 TVTYTLDG
+437 
-445 QTYVMV
+445 Q
-451 YDAETEP
+451 P
-458 SLPAGADAI
+458 
-467 GGDYFEGETLVNEV
+467 
-481 NSAAALSSV
+481 
-490 LDNVADEAYIRLG
+490 
-503 ASFAADVVI
+503 
-512 PEGKTVTLDLN
+512 
-523 GKTLTNVNG
+523 
-532 HTILNYGTLIITD
+532 
-545 TLGGGTVDNVTHA
+545 VD
-558 RAAVY
+558 
-563 NEYGGDVTILD
+563 
-574 GTFRRSAEA
+574 
-583 STSYTNNGGNSYYVI
+583 
-598 ANEGDMVIGSADED
+598 
-612 CNIIVY
+612 
-618 TGDSHEASMHT
+618 
-629 HMYSALVNTLTYDSS
+629 
-644 QESHLTIYDGE
+644 
-655 FYGGNIAIKGDTW
+655 
-668 STLAIRGGTISAGN
+668 IS
-682 QAVQTWEETLIDG
+682 E
-695 GEFNGRVVGWMDE
+695 
-708 NGNRATLT
+708 
-716 IESGT
+716 
-721 FNGALE
+721 
-727 TLLLGNDGNAY
+727 
-738 NTDEIET
+738 
-745 SVSGGEFAN
+745 
-754 AIPESYIAENSLLYP
+754 YIAEGAVFFPNE
-769 EGEGYKVEEYSD
+769 EGTYSVGD
-781 ALLESVLSGNENY
+781 
-794 VSMGNKVFE
+794 E
-803 TAAAAAEEGAVAV
+803 TAA
-816 TGQVAYAN
+816 T
-824 LQDAIDAAEA
+824 EA
-834 GATVTLIGN
+834 G
-843 VTLNNSVNI
+843 
-852 EKNITI
+852 
-858 DGNKFEVKLV
+858 
-868 KGESSADLHVFDIVK
+868 
-883 SGITVNFEDITISSQ
+883 
-898 EAPYTQGVQQHVQLI
+898 
-913 TVNTGCANATVN
+913 
-925 VTGSTLTAP
+925 
-934 YGYAMIT
+934 
-941 FSLHTNFNVKDSEV
+941 
-955 NAWGIMYF
+955 
-963 KEDAELSSGTI
+963 
-974 TGSEIN
+974 
-980 ATYSEY
+980 
-986 GSGQFSAFMIEGA
+986 
-999 SRVNTKVENST
+999 
-1010 IVLDSQGR
+1010 
-1018 AMYKVVFDYLV
+1018 
-1029 PTPGK
+1029 
-1034 AEFVN
+1034 
-1039 TDITLKGSNTSLTN
+1039 
-1053 NANATLAGGSINDPD
+1053 
-1068 LDEKYI
+1068 
-1074 ADGYVMIEK
+1074 
-1083 DGVLN
+1083 
-1088 VYTHDEAAEA
+1088 
-1098 DMTAVIGKVA
+1098 MTAVIGNVA
-1108 YESLYD
+1108 YETLYE
-1114 AVANVKDGETITVLD
+1114 AVENVGDGDTITMIA
-1129 DDLEANGIVVPSG
+1129 DDLDASGISVPSG
-1142 SNFTIDFNG
+1142 SNFTIDFDG
-1151 HTYVATKNLAGSSG
+1151 HTYVVTQNLAGSSG
-1165 TETQVFQLLAGS
+1165 TRSQVFQLLKDS
-1177 TIVMKNGTLR
+1177 TITMKNGILR
-1187 GGVSSVRVIIQNYAD
+1187 GGVSGVRMIIQNYAD
-1202 LTLENMTLD
+1202 LTLEDMTLD
-1211 AVNSPNANCEALGVN
+1211 AANSTNAGCEALSVN

-1233 GATELN
+1233 GNTELLATDN
-1239 ARDTYYAFDVY
+1239 SYAFDVY

-1302 TISAPKTANITANSG
+1302 TISAPKTANITANGG

-1344 ATSAPEGMEKVA
+1344 ATSAPEGMKKVA

-1361 EGYATIAEAIAAAQG
+1361 EGYSTIAGAIAAAEG
-1376 DEIELSLYDD
+1376 NDIELTLYDD

-1391 VIREGKTVILDLAG
+1391 VIPAGKTVVLDLAG

-1410 VSDHTIVNYGNLTIK
+1410 VSNHTIVNYGNLTIK

-1615 IGEVAISGGEFSN
+1615 IGEVAISGGEFST
-1628 MPKAAYFAEGFVAD
+1628 MPKAAYFAEGYVAD
-1642 CDDFGIYKVKKG
+1642 CDNFGIYKVNKG

-1679 GETVK
+1679 GDTVK
-1684 LLGDIKTTMTSA
+1684 LLDDTKA
-1696 TVKSEITIDL
+1696 TVQSTTVKAEITIDL
-1706 NGKTITAAQDMLF
+1706 NGKTITAANDKTITAANDMSF

-1727 DITIKNGS
+1727 DITI
-1735 LSGKNGSLSGKAIN
+1735 KNGSLSGKAIN

-1769 NDKYP
+1769 NDKYL

-1795 AEYITNATLEDVHIN
+1795 AEYITNATLEAVRVN
-1810 VYVNASASSAK
+1810 VYVDGPANSGK

-1862 SEIVSTTGSAM
+1862 SEIISATGSAM
-1873 GFLGALSFEGAVA
+1873 GFLGALSFENAVA
-1886 GDAENFNTLTVENSM
+1886 GDTENFNTLTVENSM

-1906 IALSGDGGEG
+1906 IALSGGGREG

-1973 GEFTANA
+1973 GTFTANA

-2162 EALTAAMDAVD
+2162 EALAAAMDAVD
-2173 AYKLGLDIE
+2173 AYKLGLDFA

-2312 NENIAAMQ
+2312 NTNIYEMQ
-2320 DLLGTAADEA
+2320 ELLGSVADEA

-2349 ESNITQLISE
+2349 ETNIKNAISTLSADINSKYDTLIAAVNGLPAADTFEQLSGTVSE
-2359 LSSDISGR
+2359 LAGKVDAMNTAVSGFETTVTDRLNGIDEAIGGLTEAQNALTEAVNGYKAAVDSTLADFNAKFAELSAKVDELPTSDELKQS
-2367 FTTLTDAVN
+2367 LTDALSLVH
-2376 ALPTNETV
+2376 
-2384 EALTERLAAL
+2384 
-2394 EGTVS
+2394 S
-2399 GLDTT
+2399 
-2404 VGDLGTDI
+2404 
-2412 GELETAVAGLTTAQD
+2412 
-2427 ELTQAIN
+2427 
-2434 GYKTA
+2434 
-2439 VDGILTDMTGK
+2439 
-2450 FEEISAKLD
+2450 KLD
-2459 DLPTNDELATALTNA
+2459 
-2474 LSGVTEQLTAIK
+2474 AIK
-2486 AEVDKIDGMDDT
+2486 TETDKIDGLHDSIT
-2498 IIGSVSDKIDAAFA
+2498 NTVSEDIAAAFNEFEET
-2512 SFTQTFNT
+2512 FTG
-2520 AMNGINTKLDSLDSA
+2520 AMSGINTKLDSLDSA

-2572 LSGGLDSVDSAIT
+2572 LSGRFDSVASAIT
-2585 SIDDAIDGLTAAQNV
+2585 SIDDAIDELTAAQNA

-2613 TTLSGVNE
+2613 TTLSGVNK

-2633 ADTAAADKVELL
+2633 ADTAAADKLELL
-2645 DKLTALQT
+2645 EKLNALQT

>member
-26 LLLSPATVNAAT
+26 LLLSPATVNAA
-38 GESEGNVI
+38 
-46 TVDSGEIAA
+46 A
-55 LQTALTRAQTG
+55 G
-66 DMVRLTQNITLDL
+66 D
-79 TAYDPDL
+79 
-86 MGQEGINGHMVIG
+86 
-99 SKAELGD
+99 
-106 YGVNDGVI
+106 
-114 LDLAGHTLAINT
+114 
-126 NSYYTCLLIQGVD
+126 
-139 FTVTD
+139 
-144 SVGGGRLAGTSNG
+144 
-157 VFATADASSEIT
+157 
-169 LENVT
+169 
-174 VEYTYGTEG
+174 
-183 YFAGRTSDEAAIVTD
+183 
-198 GALTLDNVDFALA
+198 
-211 GVSNTATTS
+211 
-220 SGEAVEGAVES
+220 
-231 VAKVGDTYYSDVK
+231 
-244 TAIES
+244 
-249 ATEGQTVEL
+249 
-258 TDNAAISEV
+258 
-267 VFVYAANVTL
+267 
-277 NLGEYTLTIPEN
+277 
-289 FQDKLYD
+289 
-296 DQGEEKGAGVAIRV
+296 
-310 YGSLTLAGGENGRID
+310 
-325 ATKAPE
+325 
-331 TTNPLAAQPGGVI
+331 
-344 TVNSGTIEVDTN
+344 
-356 SEACIFAFQGGKV
+356 
-369 IINGGSL
+369 
-376 INRATGEY
+376 Y

-445 QTYVMV
+445 QTYIMV

-458 SLPAGADAI
+458 SLPEGADPI

-490 LDNVADEAYIRLG
+490 LGNVADEAYIRLG
-503 ASFAADVVI
+503 ASFEADVVI
-512 PEGKTVTLDLN
+512 PEGKTITLDLN
-523 GKTLTNVNG
+523 GKTLTNVND

-545 TLGGGTVDNVTHA
+545 TPGGGTVDNVTHT

-563 NEYGGDVTILD
+563 NEYGGDVIILG

-583 STSYTNNGGNSYYVI
+583 STSYTENGGNSYYVI

-618 TGDSHEASMHT
+618 TGDSYEDSMYT

-668 STLAIRGGTISAGN
+668 STLAIRGGTISAGS

-727 TLLLGNDGNAY
+727 TLLLGNDGNKY
-738 NTDEIET
+738 KTDEIET

-754 AIPESYIAENSLLYP
+754 AIPESYIAENCLLFP
-769 EGEGYKVEEYSD
+769 NEDGTYS
-781 ALLESVLSGNENY
+781 VG
-794 VSMGNKVFE
+794 GE
-803 TAAAAAEEGAVAV
+803 TAAIAAG
-816 TGQVAYAN
+816 
-824 LQDAIDAAEA
+824 
-834 GATVTLIGN
+834 
-843 VTLNNSVNI
+843 
-852 EKNITI
+852 
-858 DGNKFEVKLV
+858 
-868 KGESSADLHVFDIVK
+868 
-883 SGITVNFEDITISSQ
+883 
-898 EAPYTQGVQQHVQLI
+898 
-913 TVNTGCANATVN
+913 
-925 VTGSTLTAP
+925 
-934 YGYAMIT
+934 
-941 FSLHTNFNVKDSEV
+941 
-955 NAWGIMYF
+955 
-963 KEDAELSSGTI
+963 
-974 TGSEIN
+974 
-980 ATYSEY
+980 
-986 GSGQFSAFMIEGA
+986 
-999 SRVNTKVENST
+999 
-1010 IVLDSQGR
+1010 
-1018 AMYKVVFDYLV
+1018 
-1029 PTPGK
+1029 
-1034 AEFVN
+1034 
-1039 TDITLKGSNTSLTN
+1039 
-1053 NANATLAGGSINDPD
+1053 
-1068 LDEKYI
+1068 
-1074 ADGYVMIEK
+1074 
-1083 DGVLN
+1083 
-1088 VYTHDEAAEA
+1088 
-1098 DMTAVIGKVA
+1098 MTAVIGKTA
-1108 YESLYD
+1108 YATLVE
-1114 AVANVKDGETITVLD
+1114 AVAAVGDGETITMIA
-1129 DDLEANGIVVPSG
+1129 DDLNASGVIVPSG

-1165 TETQVFQLLAGS
+1165 TETQVFQLLKDS
-1177 TIVMKNGTLR
+1177 TITMKNGTLR
-1187 GGVSSVRVIIQNYAD
+1187 GGVSGVKMIIQNYAD
-1202 LTLENMTLD
+1202 LTLEDMTLD
-1211 AVNSPNANCEALGVN
+1211 AADSTSAACEALSVN
-1226 NGNVVIK
+1226 NGDVVIK
-1233 GATELN
+1233 GNTQLL
-1239 ARDTYYAFDVY
+1239 ARDNAYAFDIY
-1250 YWPTG
+1250 YWPANSYT
-1255 GYPDG
+1255 DG
-1260 ATVTFDETFTGEVNG
+1260 ATVTFDESFNG
-1275 IILYSGDNADMDKK
+1275 KVEGMVAYSSDGTDDENIHEKAV
-1289 LSVTINGNGLFDV
+1289 LVINGNGTFDITLEV
-1302 TISAPKTANITANSG
+1302 KANIEENITANGG
-1317 NFVNLLPIEYVG
+1317 NFEQMLPVEYVG
-1329 KYSAVYTDNNGAYTV
+1329 EGASLYTDGDGGYAV
-1344 ATSAPEGMEKVA
+1344 APANAAPVGMEKVA

-1361 EGYATIAEAIAAAQG
+1361 EGYATIAEAIAAAEG
-1376 DEIELSLYDD
+1376 DDITLTLYDD

-1391 VIREGKTVILDLAG
+1391 VIPADKTVILDLAG
-1405 FTITN
+1405 KTITN
-1410 VSDHTIVNYGNLTIK
+1410 VTNHTITNYGTLTVK
-1425 DSSEQKSGVVDNIT
+1425 GEGVVDNVT
-1439 HARAAVYNEV
+1439 HQKGALFNLGTATLL
-1449 GGVFVLDGA
+1449 GGEYT
-1458 RLARSLENG
+1458 RSLENSSTNSWYAIKNLGHLTIG
-1467 ASSSDNGGN
+1467 AEGEECS
-1476 SYYVLLNHGTAT
+1476 VRV
-1488 LNGYISQDGAYS
+1488 IQDGNFS
-1500 SLIENGWYNGSENT
+1500 SLITNGYYDADGKAGGDYDTYYELVTTDDKLPTLTING
-1514 TGAASVMNIIG
+1514 GVFRG
-1525 GEYSGGLN
+1525 GIN
-1533 TVKNDDYGVL
+1533 TVKNDNHSVA
-1543 TISAGTFSNVEQSAV
+1543 TINGGEFLNTTQATV
-1558 LNWNEAT
+1558 LNWNELT
-1565 ISGGTFQV
+1565 INGGTF
-1573 NSNYAV
+1573 NSDGTAPYAV
-1579 VLNGYLND
+1579 VTSYDSTGFND
-1587 TMDKGELTI
+1587 GI
-1596 TGGSFH
+1596 TNIAGGKFT
-1602 GQTMIAQMGGSQS
+1602 GAIIADYGAAN
-1615 IGEVAISGGEFSN
+1615 VHYAISGGEFST
-1628 MPKAAYFAEGFVAD
+1628 MPRAAYFEEGFVAV
-1642 CDDFGIYKVKKG
+1642 CDDGIYKVKKG

-1735 LSGKNGSLSGKAIN
+1735 LSGKAIN

-1762 GITVERL
+1762 RITVKRL

-1774 EESDNQYKGVTPPVL
+1774 EESDNPYKGVTPPVL

-1795 AEYITNATLEDVHIN
+1795 AEYAEYITNATLEDVHIN
-1810 VYVNASASSAK
+1810 VYVNARGYSGQ

-1841 SKEGITING
+1841 SEEDITING

-1862 SEIVSTTGSAM
+1862 SEIISATGSAM
-1873 GFLGALSFEGAVA
+1873 GFLGALSFEAAVK
-1886 GDAENFNTLTVENSM
+1886 GDAENFNTLTVENSI

-1906 IALSGDGGEG
+1906 IALSGNGSED

-2147 AYDEIFAASTKEGVA
+2147 AYDGIFAASTKEGVA
-2162 EALTAAMDAVD
+2162 EALAAAMDAVD

-2242 AEAEQQYQAVNDRF
+2242 AEAEQQFTAVNDRF

-2320 DLLGTAADEA
+2320 ELLGTAADEA

-2335 IGMIKATQNSVAAA
+2335 IGMIKATQNSVAKA
-2349 ESNITQLISE
+2349 EDNIMQAISD
-2359 LSSDISGR
+2359 LSSDIQNKY
-2367 FTTLTDAVN
+2367 DALMQAVGE
-2376 ALPTNETV
+2376 LPTDV
-2384 EALTERLAAL
+2384 AGALDGRLSEL
-2394 EGTVS
+2394 EDTVS

-2404 VGDLGTDI
+2404 VGNLGTDI
-2412 GELETAVAGLTTAQD
+2412 GKLETAVAGLTTAQQQ
-2427 ELTQAIN
+2427 LTKAIN
-2434 GYKTA
+2434 EYKTA
-2439 VDGILTDMTGK
+2439 VDGILADMTGK
-2450 FEEISAKLD
+2450 FAEISGKLD
-2459 DLPTNDELATALTNA
+2459 NLPTNDELAQALTNA

-2486 AEVDKIDGMDDT
+2486 AEVDKIDGLDEAV
-2498 IIGSVSDKIDAAFA
+2498 IGGVSEKIDAAFA

-2540 DDADITALK
+2540 EDSDIAALSNAIEAARSAAETAG
-2549 EAVQAATDAA
+2549 D
-2559 KEAGTKVDTLGTT
+2559 KVDSLGITLG
-2572 LSGGLDSVDSAIT
+2572 GRLDSVDSAIT
-2585 SIDDAIDGLTAAQNV
+2585 SIDDAIGRLTAAQNA

-2645 DKLTALQT
+2645 DKLNALQT

>member
-20 AIVSGT
+20 AIVSGA
-26 LLLSPATVNAAT
+26 LLLSPATANAAAGT
-38 GESEGNVI
+38 E
-46 TVDSGEIAA
+46 
-55 LQTALTRAQTG
+55 TA
-66 DMVRLTQNITLDL
+66 D
-79 TAYDPDL
+79 
-86 MGQEGINGHMVIG
+86 
-99 SKAELGD
+99 
-106 YGVNDGVI
+106 DG
-114 LDLAGHTLAINT
+114 
-126 NSYYTCLLIQGVD
+126 
-139 FTVTD
+139 TVTI
-144 SVGGGRLAGTSNG
+144 SNVRYG
-157 VFATADASSEIT
+157 NELFSA
-169 LENVT
+169 
-174 VEYTYGTEG
+174 VEP
-183 YFAGRTSDEAAIVTD
+183 
-198 GALTLDNVDFALA
+198 ALP
-211 GVSNTATTS
+211 
-220 SGEAVEGAVES
+220 EGAV
-231 VAKVGDTYYSDVK
+231 
-244 TAIES
+244 
-249 ATEGQTVEL
+249 
-258 TDNAAISEV
+258 
-267 VFVYAANVTL
+267 
-277 NLGEYTLTIPEN
+277 
-289 FQDKLYD
+289 
-296 DQGEEKGAGVAIRV
+296 
-310 YGSLTLAGGENGRID
+310 
-325 ATKAPE
+325 
-331 TTNPLAAQPGGVI
+331 
-344 TVNSGTIEVDTN
+344 
-356 SEACIFAFQGGKV
+356 
-369 IINGGSL
+369 
-376 INRATGEY
+376 
-384 TWGGEEVLVVNA
+384 
-396 ASNATTPANTM
+396 
-407 VQVNGGTFIGRNPAF
+407 
-422 GDDAIGGTFITEEVK
+422 
-437 TVTYTLDG
+437 
-445 QTYVMV
+445 
-451 YDAETEP
+451 
-458 SLPAGADAI
+458 AI

-481 NSAAALSSV
+481 NSAAELSSV
-490 LDNVADEAYIRLG
+490 LGNVADEAYIRLG
-503 ASFAADVVI
+503 ASFKADVVI

-545 TLGGGTVDNVTHA
+545 TL
-558 RAAVY
+558 
-563 NEYGGDVTILD
+563 D
-574 GTFRRSAEA
+574 G
-583 STSYTNNGGNSYYVI
+583 
-598 ANEGDMVIGSADED
+598 
-612 CNIIVY
+612 
-618 TGDSHEASMHT
+618 
-629 HMYSALVNTLTYDSS
+629 
-644 QESHLTIYDGE
+644 
-655 FYGGNIAIKGDTW
+655 
-668 STLAIRGGTISAGN
+668 
-682 QAVQTWEETLIDG
+682 
-695 GEFNGRVVGWMDE
+695 
-708 NGNRATLT
+708 
-716 IESGT
+716 
-721 FNGALE
+721 
-727 TLLLGNDGNAY
+727 
-738 NTDEIET
+738 
-745 SVSGGEFAN
+745 
-754 AIPESYIAENSLLYP
+754 
-769 EGEGYKVEEYSD
+769 
-781 ALLESVLSGNENY
+781 
-794 VSMGNKVFE
+794 
-803 TAAAAAEEGAVAV
+803 
-816 TGQVAYAN
+816 
-824 LQDAIDAAEA
+824 
-834 GATVTLIGN
+834 
-843 VTLNNSVNI
+843 
-852 EKNITI
+852 
-858 DGNKFEVKLV
+858 
-868 KGESSADLHVFDIVK
+868 
-883 SGITVNFEDITISSQ
+883 
-898 EAPYTQGVQQHVQLI
+898 
-913 TVNTGCANATVN
+913 
-925 VTGSTLTAP
+925 
-934 YGYAMIT
+934 
-941 FSLHTNFNVKDSEV
+941 
-955 NAWGIMYF
+955 
-963 KEDAELSSGTI
+963 
-974 TGSEIN
+974 
-980 ATYSEY
+980 
-986 GSGQFSAFMIEGA
+986 
-999 SRVNTKVENST
+999 
-1010 IVLDSQGR
+1010 
-1018 AMYKVVFDYLV
+1018 
-1029 PTPGK
+1029 
-1034 AEFVN
+1034 
-1039 TDITLKGSNTSLTN
+1039 
-1053 NANATLAGGSINDPD
+1053 
-1068 LDEKYI
+1068 
-1074 ADGYVMIEK
+1074 
-1083 DGVLN
+1083 
-1088 VYTHDEAAEA
+1088 
-1098 DMTAVIGKVA
+1098 
-1108 YESLYD
+1108 
-1114 AVANVKDGETITVLD
+1114 
-1129 DDLEANGIVVPSG
+1129 
-1142 SNFTIDFNG
+1142 
-1151 HTYVATKNLAGSSG
+1151 
-1165 TETQVFQLLAGS
+1165 
-1177 TIVMKNGTLR
+1177 
-1187 GGVSSVRVIIQNYAD
+1187 
-1202 LTLENMTLD
+1202 
-1211 AVNSPNANCEALGVN
+1211 
-1226 NGNVVIK
+1226 
-1233 GATELN
+1233 
-1239 ARDTYYAFDVY
+1239 
-1250 YWPTG
+1250 
-1255 GYPDG
+1255 
-1260 ATVTFDETFTGEVNG
+1260 
-1275 IILYSGDNADMDKK
+1275 
-1289 LSVTINGNGLFDV
+1289 
-1302 TISAPKTANITANSG
+1302 
-1317 NFVNLLPIEYVG
+1317 
-1329 KYSAVYTDNNGAYTV
+1329 
-1344 ATSAPEGMEKVA
+1344 
-1356 VLMDG
+1356 
-1361 EGYATIAEAIAAAQG
+1361 
-1376 DEIELSLYDD
+1376 
-1386 LVENV
+1386 
-1391 VIREGKTVILDLAG
+1391 
-1405 FTITN
+1405 
-1410 VSDHTIVNYGNLTIK
+1410 
-1425 DSSEQKSGVVDNIT
+1425 GVVDNVT

-1596 TGGSFH
+1596 TGGSFK
-1602 GQTMIAQMGGSQS
+1602 GNTMIAQMGGSQS

-1642 CDDFGIYKVKKG
+1642 CDNFGIYKVKKG
-1654 TFAIEVGEYKFVG
+1654 TFAIEVGEYQFVG

-1696 TVKSEITIDL
+1696 TVKSEITIDF
-1706 NGKTITAAQDMLF
+1706 NGFKLTAANDMLY

-1727 DITIKNGS
+1727 DITI
-1735 LSGKNGSLSGKAIN
+1735 KNGSLSGKAIN

-1762 GITVERL
+1762 RITVKRL

-1774 EESDNQYKGVTPPVL
+1774 EESDNPYKGVTPPVL

-1795 AEYITNATLEDVHIN
+1795 AEYAEYITNATLEDVHIN
-1810 VYVNASASSAK
+1810 VYVDGPANSGK

-1862 SEIVSTTGSAM
+1862 SEIISATGSAM

-1886 GDAENFNTLTVENSM
+1886 GDAENFNTLTVENSI

-1906 IALSGDGGEG
+1906 IALSGNGSEG

-2162 EALTAAMDAVD
+2162 EALAAAMDAVD

-2306 RDLETA
+2306 QDLETA

-2320 DLLGTAADEA
+2320 ELLGTAADEA

-2349 ESNITQLISE
+2349 ETNIKNAIST
-2359 LSSDISGR
+2359 LSSDIQNKYDALMQAVGELPADVAGALDGR
-2367 FTTLTDAVN
+2367 LS
-2376 ALPTNETV
+2376 E
-2384 EALTERLAAL
+2384 L

-2404 VGDLGTDI
+2404 VGNLGTDI
-2412 GELETAVAGLTTAQD
+2412 GKLETAVAGLTTAQD

-2439 VDGILTDMTGK
+2439 VDDILTDMSGK
-2450 FEEISAKLD
+2450 FAEISGKLD
-2459 DLPTNDELATALTNA
+2459 NLPTNDELAQALTNA
-2474 LSGVTEQLTAIK
+2474 LSGVTEQLTLIK
-2486 AEVDKIDGMDDT
+2486 AEVDKIDGLDEAV
-2498 IIGSVSDKIDAAFA
+2498 IGGVSEKIDAAFA

-2520 AMNGINTKLDSLDSA
+2520 AMNGINTKLNSLTSA
-2535 IAALP
+2535 VAALP
-2540 DDADITALK
+2540 DDSDITALK
-2549 EAVQAATDAA
+2549 TAIAAAQTAA
-2559 KEAGTKVDTLGTT
+2559 ETAGNKVDTLGNT
-2572 LSGGLDSVDSAIT
+2572 LGDRLDSVDTALRG
-2585 SIDDAIDGLTAAQNV
+2585 IDGTIAGLTTAQN
-2600 MNEAMTAFRSELN
+2600 ALAQ
-2613 TTLSGVNE
+2613 
-2621 AIAAVKADVKAL
+2621 AINGYKAAVDSALAGIEKDIAGVKADIKNL
-2633 ADTAAADKVELL
+2633 ADTAAAEKLELL
-2645 DKLTALQT
+2645 EKLNALQT

>member
-20 AIVSGT
+20 AIVSGA
-26 LLLSPATVNAAT
+26 LLLSPATVNAAA
-38 GESEGNVI
+38 GAE
-46 TVDSGEIAA
+46 
-55 LQTALTRAQTG
+55 TA
-66 DMVRLTQNITLDL
+66 
-79 TAYDPDL
+79 
-86 MGQEGINGHMVIG
+86 E
-99 SKAELGD
+99 
-106 YGVNDGVI
+106 DG
-114 LDLAGHTLAINT
+114 
-126 NSYYTCLLIQGVD
+126 
-139 FTVTD
+139 TVTI
-144 SVGGGRLAGTSNG
+144 S
-157 VFATADASSEIT
+157 
-169 LENVT
+169 
-174 VEYTYGTEG
+174 
-183 YFAGRTSDEAAIVTD
+183 
-198 GALTLDNVDFALA
+198 
-211 GVSNTATTS
+211 GVSNGNELFSAVREGGTAGQPLVIRFAENTGMNFTV
-220 SGEAVEGAVES
+220 GEG
-231 VAKVGDTYYSDVK
+231 G
-244 TAIES
+244 
-249 ATEGQTVEL
+249 
-258 TDNAAISEV
+258 N
-267 VFVYAANVTL
+267 
-277 NLGEYTLTIPEN
+277 
-289 FQDKLYD
+289 LYD
-296 DQGEEKGAGVAIRV
+296 
-310 YGSLTLAGGENGRID
+310 S
-325 ATKAPE
+325 
-331 TTNPLAAQPGGVI
+331 
-344 TVNSGTIEVDTN
+344 
-356 SEACIFAFQGGKV
+356 
-369 IINGGSL
+369 
-376 INRATGEY
+376 ATGEPLGAGNFIIYDEY
-384 TWGGEEVLVVNA
+384 TA
-396 ASNATTPANTM
+396 AS
-407 VQVNGGTFIGRNPAF
+407 
-422 GDDAIGGTFITEEVK
+422 
-437 TVTYTLDG
+437 
-445 QTYVMV
+445 
-451 YDAETEP
+451 
-458 SLPAGADAI
+458 
-467 GGDYFEGETLVNEV
+467 
-481 NSAAALSSV
+481 
-490 LDNVADEAYIRLG
+490 
-503 ASFAADVVI
+503 
-512 PEGKTVTLDLN
+512 
-523 GKTLTNVNG
+523 
-532 HTILNYGTLIITD
+532 
-545 TLGGGTVDNVTHA
+545 
-558 RAAVY
+558 
-563 NEYGGDVTILD
+563 
-574 GTFRRSAEA
+574 
-583 STSYTNNGGNSYYVI
+583 
-598 ANEGDMVIGSADED
+598 
-612 CNIIVY
+612 
-618 TGDSHEASMHT
+618 
-629 HMYSALVNTLTYDSS
+629 
-644 QESHLTIYDGE
+644 
-655 FYGGNIAIKGDTW
+655 
-668 STLAIRGGTISAGN
+668 
-682 QAVQTWEETLIDG
+682 
-695 GEFNGRVVGWMDE
+695 
-708 NGNRATLT
+708 
-716 IESGT
+716 
-721 FNGALE
+721 
-727 TLLLGNDGNAY
+727 
-738 NTDEIET
+738 
-745 SVSGGEFAN
+745 
-754 AIPESYIAENSLLYP
+754 
-769 EGEGYKVEEYSD
+769 
-781 ALLESVLSGNENY
+781 
-794 VSMGNKVFE
+794 
-803 TAAAAAEEGAVAV
+803 
-816 TGQVAYAN
+816 
-824 LQDAIDAAEA
+824 
-834 GATVTLIGN
+834 
-843 VTLNNSVNI
+843 
-852 EKNITI
+852 
-858 DGNKFEVKLV
+858 
-868 KGESSADLHVFDIVK
+868 
-883 SGITVNFEDITISSQ
+883 
-898 EAPYTQGVQQHVQLI
+898 
-913 TVNTGCANATVN
+913 
-925 VTGSTLTAP
+925 
-934 YGYAMIT
+934 
-941 FSLHTNFNVKDSEV
+941 
-955 NAWGIMYF
+955 
-963 KEDAELSSGTI
+963 
-974 TGSEIN
+974 
-980 ATYSEY
+980 
-986 GSGQFSAFMIEGA
+986 
-999 SRVNTKVENST
+999 
-1010 IVLDSQGR
+1010 
-1018 AMYKVVFDYLV
+1018 
-1029 PTPGK
+1029 
-1034 AEFVN
+1034 
-1039 TDITLKGSNTSLTN
+1039 
-1053 NANATLAGGSINDPD
+1053 SINDPD

-1098 DMTAVIGKVA
+1098 GMTAVIGKTA
-1108 YESLYD
+1108 YATLVE
-1114 AVANVKDGETITVLD
+1114 AVAAVGDGETITMIA
-1129 DDLEANGIVVPSG
+1129 DDLNASGVIVPSG

-1151 HTYVATKNLAGSSG
+1151 HTYVVTQNLAGSSG
-1165 TETQVFQLLAGS
+1165 TESQVFQLLKDS
-1177 TIVMKNGTLR
+1177 TITMKNGTLR
-1187 GGVSSVRVIIQNYAD
+1187 GGVSGVKMIIQNYAD
-1202 LTLENMTLD
+1202 LTLEDMTLD
-1211 AVNSPNANCEALGVN
+1211 AADSTSAACEALSVN
-1226 NGNVVIK
+1226 NGDVVIK
-1233 GATELN
+1233 GNTQLL
-1239 ARDTYYAFDVY
+1239 ARDNAYAFDIY
-1250 YWPTG
+1250 YWPANSYTN
-1255 GYPDG
+1255 G
-1260 ATVTFDETFTGEVNG
+1260 ATVTFDESFNG
-1275 IILYSGDNADMDKK
+1275 KVEGMVAYSSDGTDDENIHEKAV
-1289 LSVTINGNGLFDV
+1289 LVINGNGTFDITLEV
-1302 TISAPKTANITANSG
+1302 KANIEENITANGG
-1317 NFVNLLPIEYVG
+1317 NFGFVLPEEYLG
-1329 KYSAVYTDNNGAYTV
+1329 EGNSLYTDGEGGYAV
-1344 ATSAPEGMEKVA
+1344 APANAAPEGMNKVA
-1356 VLMDG
+1356 VTVNG
-1361 EGYATIAEAIAAAQG
+1361 KGYSSIAAALEATEG
-1376 DEIELSLYDD
+1376 EVEIKLYDD
-1386 LVENV
+1386 LFEDV
-1391 VIREGKTVILDLAG
+1391 VIPEGRVVTLDLNG
-1405 FTITN
+1405 KTITN
-1410 VSDHTIVNYGNLTIK
+1410 VTNHTITNYGNLTIQG
-1425 DSSEQKSGVVDNIT
+1425 EGVVDNVT
-1439 HARAAVYNEV
+1439 HQKGALFNLGTAKLL
-1449 GGVFVLDGA
+1449 GGEYT
-1458 RLARSLENG
+1458 RSLENSSTNSWYAIKNLGHLTIG
-1467 ASSSDNGGN
+1467 AEGEECS
-1476 SYYVLLNHGTAT
+1476 VQV
-1488 LNGYISQDGAYS
+1488 IQDGNFS
-1500 SLIENGWYNGSENT
+1500 SLITNGYYDADGKAGGDYDTYYGLVTTDDKIPTLTING
-1514 TGAASVMNIIG
+1514 GMFRG
-1525 GEYSGGLN
+1525 GIN
-1533 TVKNDDYGVL
+1533 TVKNDNHSVA
-1543 TISAGTFSNVEQSAV
+1543 TINGGEFVNTTQATV
-1558 LNWNEAT
+1558 LNWNELT
-1565 ISGGTFQV
+1565 INGGTF
-1573 NSNYAV
+1573 NSDGTAPYAV
-1579 VLNGYLND
+1579 VTSYDSTGFNNG
-1587 TMDKGELTI
+1587 TTEIAGGEF
-1596 TGGSFH
+1596 TGAI
-1602 GQTMIAQMGGSQS
+1602 IADYGAAN
-1615 IGEVAISGGEFSN
+1615 VHYAISGGEFST
-1628 MPKAAYFAEGFVAD
+1628 MPKAAYFAEGYIAD

-1654 TFAIEVGEYKFVG
+1654 TFAIEVGEYQFVG

-1696 TVKSEITIDL
+1696 TVKSEITIDF
-1706 NGKTITAAQDMLF
+1706 NGFKLTAANDMLY

-1735 LSGKNGSLSGKAIN
+1735 LSGKAIN
-1749 VVAAADDVHINIS
+1749 VVAAAEDVHINIS

-1774 EESDNQYKGVTPPVL
+1774 EESDNPYMGITPPVL
-1789 VIGSSS
+1789 VIGSAS
-1795 AEYITNATLEDVHIN
+1795 AGYITNATLEDVHVN
-1810 VYVNASASSAK
+1810 VYVDGPANSGK

-1862 SEIVSTTGSAM
+1862 SEIISATGSAM
-1873 GFLGALSFEGAVA
+1873 GFVGALSFEDAVA
-1886 GDAENFNTLTVENSM
+1886 GDTENFNTLTVENSM

-1916 NSGTVINVIDS
+1916 NSGTIINVIDS

-2039 EAVAKIAMDVSG
+2039 EAVAEIAMDVSG

-2089 YDGYYMVVNAEDVN
+2089 YDGYYVVVNASEAGT
-2103 AAASIADRLS
+2103 AATIADRLA
-2113 AQSDLRAY
+2113 AQNDLRAY
-2121 LASFGLT
+2121 LAAFGLT
-2128 ITDMQ
+2128 LADMEA
-2133 LVAESDE
+2133 AESDE
-2140 LAADIVA
+2140 FAAAVTA
-2147 AYDEIFAASTKEGVA
+2147 AYEEIFLANTKDDIA
-2162 EALTAAMDAVD
+2162 TALAAAMDAVD
-2173 AYKLGLDIE
+2173 AYRANLAAE

-2192 YAMGAQGGDLA
+2192 YAMGAQGEDLA

-2306 RDLETA
+2306 QNLETA

-2320 DLLGTAADEA
+2320 ELLGTAADEA

-2349 ESNITQLISE
+2349 EDNIKQAIST

-2412 GELETAVAGLTTAQD
+2412 GELETAVGGLTTAQQQ
-2427 ELTQAIN
+2427 LTQAIN

-2439 VDGILTDMTGK
+2439 VDGILADMTGK

-2498 IIGSVSDKIDAAFA
+2498 IIGSVSDKIGAAFA

-2520 AMNGINTKLDSLDSA
+2520 AMSGINTKLDSLDSA

-2572 LSGGLDSVDSAIT
+2572 LSGKFDSVDSAIT
-2585 SIDDAIDGLTAAQNV
+2585 SIDYAIDGLTAAQNA

-2613 TTLSGVNE
+2613 TTLSGVNK

-2645 DKLTALQT
+2645 EKLNALQT

>member
-26 LLLSPATVNAAT
+26 LLLSPATVNAA
-38 GESEGNVI
+38 
-46 TVDSGEIAA
+46 A
-55 LQTALTRAQTG
+55 G
-66 DMVRLTQNITLDL
+66 D
-79 TAYDPDL
+79 
-86 MGQEGINGHMVIG
+86 
-99 SKAELGD
+99 
-106 YGVNDGVI
+106 
-114 LDLAGHTLAINT
+114 
-126 NSYYTCLLIQGVD
+126 
-139 FTVTD
+139 
-144 SVGGGRLAGTSNG
+144 
-157 VFATADASSEIT
+157 
-169 LENVT
+169 
-174 VEYTYGTEG
+174 
-183 YFAGRTSDEAAIVTD
+183 
-198 GALTLDNVDFALA
+198 
-211 GVSNTATTS
+211 
-220 SGEAVEGAVES
+220 
-231 VAKVGDTYYSDVK
+231 
-244 TAIES
+244 
-249 ATEGQTVEL
+249 
-258 TDNAAISEV
+258 
-267 VFVYAANVTL
+267 
-277 NLGEYTLTIPEN
+277 
-289 FQDKLYD
+289 
-296 DQGEEKGAGVAIRV
+296 
-310 YGSLTLAGGENGRID
+310 
-325 ATKAPE
+325 
-331 TTNPLAAQPGGVI
+331 
-344 TVNSGTIEVDTN
+344 
-356 SEACIFAFQGGKV
+356 
-369 IINGGSL
+369 
-376 INRATGEY
+376 Y

-445 QTYVMV
+445 QTYIMV

-458 SLPAGADAI
+458 SLPEGADPI

-490 LDNVADEAYIRLG
+490 LGNVADEAYIRLG
-503 ASFAADVVI
+503 ASFEADVVI
-512 PEGKTVTLDLN
+512 PEGKTITLDLN
-523 GKTLTNVNG
+523 GKTLTNVND

-545 TLGGGTVDNVTHA
+545 TPGGGTVDNVTHT

-563 NEYGGDVTILD
+563 NEYGGDVIILG

-583 STSYTNNGGNSYYVI
+583 STSYTENGGNSYYVI

-618 TGDSHEASMHT
+618 TGDSYEDSMYT

-668 STLAIRGGTISAGN
+668 STLAIRGGTISAGS

-727 TLLLGNDGNAY
+727 TLLLGNDGNKY
-738 NTDEIET
+738 KTDEIET

-754 AIPESYIAENSLLYP
+754 AIPESYIAENCLLFP
-769 EGEGYKVEEYSD
+769 NEDGTYS
-781 ALLESVLSGNENY
+781 VG
-794 VSMGNKVFE
+794 GE
-803 TAAAAAEEGAVAV
+803 TAAIAAG
-816 TGQVAYAN
+816 
-824 LQDAIDAAEA
+824 
-834 GATVTLIGN
+834 
-843 VTLNNSVNI
+843 
-852 EKNITI
+852 
-858 DGNKFEVKLV
+858 
-868 KGESSADLHVFDIVK
+868 
-883 SGITVNFEDITISSQ
+883 
-898 EAPYTQGVQQHVQLI
+898 
-913 TVNTGCANATVN
+913 
-925 VTGSTLTAP
+925 
-934 YGYAMIT
+934 
-941 FSLHTNFNVKDSEV
+941 
-955 NAWGIMYF
+955 
-963 KEDAELSSGTI
+963 
-974 TGSEIN
+974 
-980 ATYSEY
+980 
-986 GSGQFSAFMIEGA
+986 
-999 SRVNTKVENST
+999 
-1010 IVLDSQGR
+1010 
-1018 AMYKVVFDYLV
+1018 
-1029 PTPGK
+1029 
-1034 AEFVN
+1034 
-1039 TDITLKGSNTSLTN
+1039 
-1053 NANATLAGGSINDPD
+1053 
-1068 LDEKYI
+1068 
-1074 ADGYVMIEK
+1074 
-1083 DGVLN
+1083 
-1088 VYTHDEAAEA
+1088 
-1098 DMTAVIGKVA
+1098 MTAVIGKTA
-1108 YESLYD
+1108 YATLVE
-1114 AVANVKDGETITVLD
+1114 AVAAVGDGETITMIA
-1129 DDLEANGIVVPSG
+1129 DDLNASGVIVPSG

-1165 TETQVFQLLAGS
+1165 TETQVFQLLKDS
-1177 TIVMKNGTLR
+1177 TITMKNGTLR
-1187 GGVSSVRVIIQNYAD
+1187 GGVSGVKMIIQNYAD
-1202 LTLENMTLD
+1202 LTLEDMTLD
-1211 AVNSPNANCEALGVN
+1211 AADSTSAACEALSVN
-1226 NGNVVIK
+1226 NGDVVIK
-1233 GATELN
+1233 GNTQLL
-1239 ARDTYYAFDVY
+1239 ARDNAYAFDIY
-1250 YWPTG
+1250 YWPANSYT
-1255 GYPDG
+1255 DG
-1260 ATVTFDETFTGEVNG
+1260 ATVTFDESFNG
-1275 IILYSGDNADMDKK
+1275 KVEGMVAYSSDGTDDENIHEKAV
-1289 LSVTINGNGLFDV
+1289 LVINGNGTFDITLEV
-1302 TISAPKTANITANSG
+1302 KANIEENITANGG
-1317 NFVNLLPIEYVG
+1317 NFEQMLPVEYVG
-1329 KYSAVYTDNNGAYTV
+1329 EGASLYTDGDGGYAV
-1344 ATSAPEGMEKVA
+1344 APANAAPVGMEKVA

-1361 EGYATIAEAIAAAQG
+1361 EGYATIAEAIAAAEG
-1376 DEIELSLYDD
+1376 DDITLTLYDD

-1391 VIREGKTVILDLAG
+1391 VIPAGKTVVLDLAG

-1410 VSDHTIVNYGNLTIK
+1410 VSNHTIVNYGNLTIK

-1476 SYYVLLNHGTAT
+1476 SYYVLLNHGTAM
-1488 LNGYISQDGAYS
+1488 LNGYISQYGAYS

-1596 TGGSFH
+1596 TGGSFK
-1602 GQTMIAQMGGSQS
+1602 GNTMIAQMGGSSS
-1615 IGEVAISGGEFSN
+1615 IGEVAISGGEFSA
-1628 MPKAAYFAEGFVAD
+1628 MPKAAYFEEGYIAD
-1642 CDDFGIYKVKKG
+1642 WDDSFSIYKVKKVTG
-1654 TFAIEVGEYKFVG
+1654 TNTFAIEVGEYQFVG

-1684 LLGDIKTTMTSA
+1684 LLGGIRTTMTSA
-1696 TVKSEITIDL
+1696 TVKSEITIDF
-1706 NGKTITAAQDMLF
+1706 NGFKLTAANDMLY

-1735 LSGKNGSLSGKAIN
+1735 LSGKAIN
-1749 VVAAADDVHINIS
+1749 VVAAAEDVHINIS

-1769 NDKYP
+1769 NDKYT
-1774 EESDNQYKGVTPPVL
+1774 EESDNPYMSITPPVL
-1789 VIGSSS
+1789 VIGSAS
-1795 AEYITNATLEDVHIN
+1795 AGYITNATLEDVHVN
-1810 VYVNASASSAK
+1810 VYVDGPANSGK

-1862 SEIVSTTGSAM
+1862 SEIISATGSAM
-1873 GFLGALSFEGAVA
+1873 GFLGALSFEAAVK

-1906 IALSGDGGEG
+1906 IALSGNGGEG

-2162 EALTAAMDAVD
+2162 EALAAAMDAVD

-2213 AINAAVTADEIET
+2213 AINAAVTTDEIET

-2306 RDLETA
+2306 QDLETA

-2320 DLLGTAADEA
+2320 ELLGTAADEA

-2335 IGMIKATQNSVAAA
+2335 IGMIKATQNSVAKA
-2349 ESNITQLISE
+2349 EDNIKQAISD
-2359 LSSDISGR
+2359 LSSDIQ
-2367 FTTLTDAVN
+2367 TKY
-2376 ALPTNETV
+2376 
-2384 EALTERLAAL
+2384 EALMQAVGELPADVAGALDGRLSEL

-2404 VGDLGTDI
+2404 VGNLGTDI

-2434 GYKTA
+2434 GYKMA
-2439 VDGILTDMTGK
+2439 VDGILADMTGK
-2450 FEEISAKLD
+2450 FAEISGKLD
-2459 DLPTNDELATALTNA
+2459 NLPTNDELAQALTNA
-2474 LSGVTEQLTAIK
+2474 LSGVTEQLTLIK
-2486 AEVDKIDGMDDT
+2486 AEVDKIDGLDEAV
-2498 IIGSVSDKIDAAFA
+2498 IGGVSEKIDAAFA

-2540 DDADITALK
+2540 EDSDIAALSNAIEAARSAAETAG
-2549 EAVQAATDAA
+2549 D
-2559 KEAGTKVDTLGTT
+2559 KVDSLGITLG
-2572 LSGGLDSVDSAIT
+2572 GRLDSVDTALRG
-2585 SIDDAIDGLTAAQNV
+2585 IDGTIDGLTTAQNA

-2633 ADTAAADKVELL
+2633 ADTAAADKLELL
-2645 DKLTALQT
+2645 EKLNALQT

>member
-38 GESEGNVI
+38 GAETAEDGTVTISGVSNGNELFSAVTRGGTAGQPLIIRFAENTNMEFTAGDNGNLYYQDESGQMQHLSAGNFVI
-46 TVDSGEIAA
+46 YDEFT
-55 LQTALTRAQTG
+55 TASS
-66 DMVRLTQNITLDL
+66 ITLDL
-79 TAYDPDL
+79 
-86 MGQEGINGHMVIG
+86 NGG
-99 SKAELGD
+99 S
-106 YGVNDGVI
+106 I
-114 LDLAGHTLAINT
+114 TLDTQSIKSLDVR
-126 NSYYTCLLIQGVD
+126 GVD
-139 FTVTD
+139 LTIMNGAIKGTASENLATSD
-144 SVGGGRLAGTSNG
+144 S
-157 VFATADASSEIT
+157 DIT
-169 LENVT
+169 LENVDIT
-174 VEYTYGTEG
+174 FNYEPAATPSGGAAVVTTANLTLADVNFTLNGTGATEYTAEGT
-183 YFAGRTSDEAAIVTD
+183 VTN
-198 GALTLDNVDFALA
+198 A
-211 GVSNTATTS
+211 
-220 SGEAVEGAVES
+220 
-231 VAKVGDTYYSDVK
+231 VAKVGDTYYTDVK

-249 ATEGQTVEL
+249 ATDGQTATL

-277 NLGEYTLTIPEN
+277 DLGEYTLTIPEN

-325 ATKAPE
+325 AKGAADSI
-331 TTNPLAAQPGGVI
+331 NPFAAQPGGVI
-344 TVNSGTIEVDTN
+344 TVESGTIEVDTN

-369 IINGGSL
+369 IINGGTL

-445 QTYVMV
+445 QTYIMV

-458 SLPAGADAI
+458 SLPEGADPI

-490 LDNVADEAYIRLG
+490 LDNVAEEAYIRLG
-503 ASFAADVVI
+503 ASFKADVVI

-523 GKTLTNVNG
+523 GKTITNVTN
-532 HTILNYGTLIITD
+532 HTITNYGTLTVK
-545 TLGGGTVDNVTHA
+545 GEGVVDNVTHQKCA
-558 RAAVY
+558 LF
-563 NEYGGDVTILD
+563 NL
-574 GTFRRSAEA
+574 GTA
-583 STSYTNNGGNSYYVI
+583 
-598 ANEGDMVIGSADED
+598 
-612 CNIIVY
+612 
-618 TGDSHEASMHT
+618 
-629 HMYSALVNTLTYDSS
+629 TL
-644 QESHLTIYDGE
+644 L
-655 FYGGNIAIKGDTW
+655 
-668 STLAIRGGTISAGN
+668 
-682 QAVQTWEETLIDG
+682 G
-695 GEFNGRVVGWMDE
+695 GE
-708 NGNRATLT
+708 
-716 IESGT
+716 
-721 FNGALE
+721 
-727 TLLLGNDGNAY
+727 
-738 NTDEIET
+738 
-745 SVSGGEFAN
+745 
-754 AIPESYIAENSLLYP
+754 
-769 EGEGYKVEEYSD
+769 
-781 ALLESVLSGNENY
+781 
-794 VSMGNKVFE
+794 
-803 TAAAAAEEGAVAV
+803 
-816 TGQVAYAN
+816 
-824 LQDAIDAAEA
+824 
-834 GATVTLIGN
+834 
-843 VTLNNSVNI
+843 
-852 EKNITI
+852 
-858 DGNKFEVKLV
+858 
-868 KGESSADLHVFDIVK
+868 
-883 SGITVNFEDITISSQ
+883 
-898 EAPYTQGVQQHVQLI
+898 YT
-913 TVNTGCANATVN
+913 
-925 VTGSTLTAP
+925 
-934 YGYAMIT
+934 
-941 FSLHTNFNVKDSEV
+941 
-955 NAWGIMYF
+955 
-963 KEDAELSSGTI
+963 
-974 TGSEIN
+974 
-980 ATYSEY
+980 
-986 GSGQFSAFMIEGA
+986 
-999 SRVNTKVENST
+999 
-1010 IVLDSQGR
+1010 
-1018 AMYKVVFDYLV
+1018 
-1029 PTPGK
+1029 
-1034 AEFVN
+1034 
-1039 TDITLKGSNTSLTN
+1039 
-1053 NANATLAGGSINDPD
+1053 
-1068 LDEKYI
+1068 
-1074 ADGYVMIEK
+1074 
-1083 DGVLN
+1083 
-1088 VYTHDEAAEA
+1088 
-1098 DMTAVIGKVA
+1098 
-1108 YESLYD
+1108 
-1114 AVANVKDGETITVLD
+1114 
-1129 DDLEANGIVVPSG
+1129 
-1142 SNFTIDFNG
+1142 
-1151 HTYVATKNLAGSSG
+1151 
-1165 TETQVFQLLAGS
+1165 
-1177 TIVMKNGTLR
+1177 
-1187 GGVSSVRVIIQNYAD
+1187 
-1202 LTLENMTLD
+1202 
-1211 AVNSPNANCEALGVN
+1211 
-1226 NGNVVIK
+1226 
-1233 GATELN
+1233 
-1239 ARDTYYAFDVY
+1239 
-1250 YWPTG
+1250 
-1255 GYPDG
+1255 
-1260 ATVTFDETFTGEVNG
+1260 
-1275 IILYSGDNADMDKK
+1275 
-1289 LSVTINGNGLFDV
+1289 
-1302 TISAPKTANITANSG
+1302 
-1317 NFVNLLPIEYVG
+1317 
-1329 KYSAVYTDNNGAYTV
+1329 
-1344 ATSAPEGMEKVA
+1344 
-1356 VLMDG
+1356 
-1361 EGYATIAEAIAAAQG
+1361 
-1376 DEIELSLYDD
+1376 
-1386 LVENV
+1386 
-1391 VIREGKTVILDLAG
+1391 
-1405 FTITN
+1405 
-1410 VSDHTIVNYGNLTIK
+1410 
-1425 DSSEQKSGVVDNIT
+1425 
-1439 HARAAVYNEV
+1439 
-1449 GGVFVLDGA
+1449 
-1458 RLARSLENG
+1458 RSLENSSTNSWYAIKNLGHLTIG
-1467 ASSSDNGGN
+1467 AEGEECS
-1476 SYYVLLNHGTAT
+1476 VQV
-1488 LNGYISQDGAYS
+1488 IQDGNFS
-1500 SLIENGWYNGSENT
+1500 SLITNGYYDADGK
-1514 TGAASVMNIIG
+1514 AG
-1525 GEYSGGLN
+1525 GDYDTYSGLVTTDDKLPTLTINGGTFRGGIN
-1533 TVKNDDYGVL
+1533 TVKNDNHSVA
-1543 TISAGTFSNVEQSAV
+1543 TINGGEFVNTTQATV
-1558 LNWNEAT
+1558 LNWNELT
-1565 ISGGTFQV
+1565 INGGTF
-1573 NSNYAV
+1573 NADSNALYAV
-1579 VLNGYLND
+1579 ITSYDGSTDYNNG
-1587 TMDKGELTI
+1587 I
-1596 TGGSFH
+1596 TNIAGGKFT
-1602 GQTMIAQMGGSQS
+1602 GAIIADYGAAN
-1615 IGEVAISGGEFSN
+1615 VHYAISGGEFST
-1628 MPKAAYFAEGFVAD
+1628 MPKAAYFEDGFVAD

-1679 GETVK
+1679 GDTVK
-1684 LLGDIKTTMTSA
+1684 LLDDTKATMQST
-1696 TVKSEITIDL
+1696 TVKAEITIDL
-1706 NGKTITAAQDMLF
+1706 NGKTITAANDMLF

-1727 DITIKNGS
+1727 DITI
-1735 LSGKNGSLSGKAIN
+1735 KNGSLSGKAIN

-1769 NDKYP
+1769 NDKDP

-1789 VIGSSS
+1789 VIGAAS
-1795 AEYITNATLEDVHIN
+1795 AEYITNATLEEVHIN
-1810 VYVNASASSAK
+1810 VYVDAQGYSGQ

-1829 NVTIKDSYIFAD
+1829 NVTIKDSSVFAD

-1850 VAIENS
+1850 VAIKNS

-1873 GFLGALSFEGAVA
+1873 GFLGALSFEAAFA

-1906 IALSGDGGEG
+1906 IALSGSGREG

-1980 ETFSAVASGNGTTT
+1980 ETFSAVASDNGTTT

-2162 EALTAAMDAVD
+2162 EALAAAMDAVD
-2173 AYKLGLDIE
+2173 AYKLGLDFA

-2192 YAMGAQGGDLA
+2192 YAMGAQGEDLA

-2349 ESNITQLISE
+2349 EENIKSAISG
-2359 LSSDISGR
+2359 LSSDIQ
-2367 FTTLTDAVN
+2367 TKYDALVQ
-2376 ALPTNETV
+2376 AVGELPTNATV
-2384 EALTERLAAL
+2384 AAL
-2394 EGTVS
+2394 EGQLSELEDTVS

-2404 VGDLGTDI
+2404 VGNLGTDI
-2412 GELETAVAGLTTAQD
+2412 GKLETAVAGLTTAQQQ
-2427 ELTQAIN
+2427 LTKAIN
-2434 GYKTA
+2434 EYKTS
-2439 VDGILTDMTGK
+2439 VDTLIGNMTGK
-2450 FEEISAKLD
+2450 FAEISAKLD
-2459 DLPTNDELATALTNA
+2459 NLPTNDELAQALTNA

-2486 AEVDKIDGMDDT
+2486 AEVDKIDGLDEAV
-2498 IIGSVSDKIDAAFA
+2498 IGGVSEKIDAAFA

-2520 AMNGINTKLDSLDSA
+2520 AMNGINTKLNSLTSA
-2535 IAALP
+2535 VAALP
-2540 DDADITALK
+2540 DDSDITALK
-2549 EAVQAATDAA
+2549 TAIAAAQTAA
-2559 KEAGTKVDTLGTT
+2559 ETAGNKVDTLGNT
-2572 LSGGLDSVDSAIT
+2572 LGGRLDSVDSAIT
-2585 SIDDAIDGLTAAQNV
+2585 SIDDAIDRLTAAQNA

-2633 ADTAAADKVELL
+2633 ADTAAADKLELL
-2645 DKLTALQT
+2645 EKLNALQT
-2653 SADAIEQA
+2653 SADAIGQA

>member
-20 AIVSGT
+20 AIVSGA
-26 LLLSPATVNAAT
+26 LLLSPATANAA
-38 GESEGNVI
+38 
-46 TVDSGEIAA
+46 A
-55 LQTALTRAQTG
+55 G
-66 DMVRLTQNITLDL
+66 D
-79 TAYDPDL
+79 
-86 MGQEGINGHMVIG
+86 
-99 SKAELGD
+99 
-106 YGVNDGVI
+106 
-114 LDLAGHTLAINT
+114 
-126 NSYYTCLLIQGVD
+126 
-139 FTVTD
+139 
-144 SVGGGRLAGTSNG
+144 
-157 VFATADASSEIT
+157 
-169 LENVT
+169 
-174 VEYTYGTEG
+174 
-183 YFAGRTSDEAAIVTD
+183 
-198 GALTLDNVDFALA
+198 
-211 GVSNTATTS
+211 
-220 SGEAVEGAVES
+220 
-231 VAKVGDTYYSDVK
+231 
-244 TAIES
+244 
-249 ATEGQTVEL
+249 
-258 TDNAAISEV
+258 
-267 VFVYAANVTL
+267 
-277 NLGEYTLTIPEN
+277 
-289 FQDKLYD
+289 
-296 DQGEEKGAGVAIRV
+296 
-310 YGSLTLAGGENGRID
+310 
-325 ATKAPE
+325 
-331 TTNPLAAQPGGVI
+331 
-344 TVNSGTIEVDTN
+344 
-356 SEACIFAFQGGKV
+356 
-369 IINGGSL
+369 
-376 INRATGEY
+376 Y

-396 ASNATTPANTM
+396 ASNATTPASTM

-445 QTYVMV
+445 QTYIMV

-458 SLPAGADAI
+458 SLPEGADPI

-490 LDNVADEAYIRLG
+490 LDNVAEEAYIRLG
-503 ASFAADVVI
+503 ASFKADVVI

-523 GKTLTNVNG
+523 GKTITNVTN
-532 HTILNYGTLIITD
+532 HTITNYGTLTVK
-545 TLGGGTVDNVTHA
+545 GEGVVDNVTHQKCA
-558 RAAVY
+558 LFNLGTATLLGG
-563 NEYGGDVTILD
+563 EYTRSLENSSTNSWYAIKNLGHLTIGAEGEECSVQVIQDGNFSSLITNGYYDADGKAGGDYDTYSGLVTTDDKLPTLTING
-574 GTFRRSAEA
+574 GTFR
-583 STSYTNNGGNSYYVI
+583 GGI
-598 ANEGDMVIGSADED
+598 
-612 CNIIVY
+612 
-618 TGDSHEASMHT
+618 
-629 HMYSALVNTLTYDSS
+629 NTVKNDNHSVA
-644 QESHLTIYDGE
+644 TI
-655 FYGGNIAIKGDTW
+655 N
-668 STLAIRGGTISAGN
+668 
-682 QAVQTWEETLIDG
+682 G
-695 GEFNGRVVGWMDE
+695 GEFVNTTQ
-708 NGNRATLT
+708 ATVLNWNELT
-716 IESGT
+716 INGGT
-721 FNGALE
+721 FNADSNALYAVITSYDGSTDYNNGITNIAGGKFTGAIIADY
-727 TLLLGNDGNAY
+727 GAANVHYA
-738 NTDEIET
+738 I
-745 SVSGGEFAN
+745 SGGEFAN
-754 AIPESYIAENSLLYP
+754 AIPESYIAENSLFYP
-769 EGEGYKVEEYSD
+769 EGEGYKVEEYSA
-781 ALLESVLSGNENY
+781 ALLESVLSRNESY

-816 TGQVAYAN
+816 TGQ
-824 LQDAIDAAEA
+824 
-834 GATVTLIGN
+834 
-843 VTLNNSVNI
+843 
-852 EKNITI
+852 
-858 DGNKFEVKLV
+858 
-868 KGESSADLHVFDIVK
+868 
-883 SGITVNFEDITISSQ
+883 
-898 EAPYTQGVQQHVQLI
+898 
-913 TVNTGCANATVN
+913 
-925 VTGSTLTAP
+925 TA
-934 YGYAMIT
+934 
-941 FSLHTNFNVKDSEV
+941 
-955 NAWGIMYF
+955 
-963 KEDAELSSGTI
+963 
-974 TGSEIN
+974 
-980 ATYSEY
+980 
-986 GSGQFSAFMIEGA
+986 
-999 SRVNTKVENST
+999 
-1010 IVLDSQGR
+1010 
-1018 AMYKVVFDYLV
+1018 
-1029 PTPGK
+1029 
-1034 AEFVN
+1034 
-1039 TDITLKGSNTSLTN
+1039 
-1053 NANATLAGGSINDPD
+1053 
-1068 LDEKYI
+1068 
-1074 ADGYVMIEK
+1074 
-1083 DGVLN
+1083 
-1088 VYTHDEAAEA
+1088 
-1098 DMTAVIGKVA
+1098 
-1108 YESLYD
+1108 
-1114 AVANVKDGETITVLD
+1114 
-1129 DDLEANGIVVPSG
+1129 
-1142 SNFTIDFNG
+1142 
-1151 HTYVATKNLAGSSG
+1151 
-1165 TETQVFQLLAGS
+1165 
-1177 TIVMKNGTLR
+1177 
-1187 GGVSSVRVIIQNYAD
+1187 YAD
-1202 LTLENMTLD
+1202 LQ
-1211 AVNSPNANCEALGVN
+1211 
-1226 NGNVVIK
+1226 
-1233 GATELN
+1233 
-1239 ARDTYYAFDVY
+1239 
-1250 YWPTG
+1250 
-1255 GYPDG
+1255 
-1260 ATVTFDETFTGEVNG
+1260 
-1275 IILYSGDNADMDKK
+1275 
-1289 LSVTINGNGLFDV
+1289 
-1302 TISAPKTANITANSG
+1302 
-1317 NFVNLLPIEYVG
+1317 
-1329 KYSAVYTDNNGAYTV
+1329 
-1344 ATSAPEGMEKVA
+1344 
-1356 VLMDG
+1356 
-1361 EGYATIAEAIAAAQG
+1361 EAI
-1376 DEIELSLYDD
+1376 
-1386 LVENV
+1386 
-1391 VIREGKTVILDLAG
+1391 
-1405 FTITN
+1405 
-1410 VSDHTIVNYGNLTIK
+1410 
-1425 DSSEQKSGVVDNIT
+1425 
-1439 HARAAVYNEV
+1439 NE
-1449 GGVFVLDGA
+1449 
-1458 RLARSLENG
+1458 
-1467 ASSSDNGGN
+1467 
-1476 SYYVLLNHGTAT
+1476 
-1488 LNGYISQDGAYS
+1488 
-1500 SLIENGWYNGSENT
+1500 
-1514 TGAASVMNIIG
+1514 
-1525 GEYSGGLN
+1525 
-1533 TVKNDDYGVL
+1533 
-1543 TISAGTFSNVEQSAV
+1543 
-1558 LNWNEAT
+1558 
-1565 ISGGTFQV
+1565 
-1573 NSNYAV
+1573 
-1579 VLNGYLND
+1579 
-1587 TMDKGELTI
+1587 
-1596 TGGSFH
+1596 
-1602 GQTMIAQMGGSQS
+1602 
-1615 IGEVAISGGEFSN
+1615 
-1628 MPKAAYFAEGFVAD
+1628 
-1642 CDDFGIYKVKKG
+1642 
-1654 TFAIEVGEYKFVG
+1654 
-1667 NDLRQAILFAKD
+1667 AKD
-1679 GETVK
+1679 GDTVK
-1684 LLGDIKTTMTSA
+1684 LLDDTKATMQST

-1706 NGKTITAAQDMLF
+1706 NGKTITTANDMSF

-1727 DITIKNGS
+1727 DITI
-1735 LSGKNGSLSGKAIN
+1735 KNGSLSGKAIN

-1769 NDKYP
+1769 NDKDP

-1789 VIGSSS
+1789 VIGAAS
-1795 AEYITNATLEDVHIN
+1795 AEYITNATLEEVHIN
-1810 VYVNASASSAK
+1810 VYVDAQGYSGQ

-1829 NVTIKDSYIFAD
+1829 NVTIKDSSVFAD

-1850 VAIENS
+1850 VAIKNS

-1873 GFLGALSFEGAVA
+1873 GFLGALSFEAAFA

-1906 IALSGDGGEG
+1906 IALSGSGREG

-2162 EALTAAMDAVD
+2162 EALAAAMDAVD
-2173 AYKLGLDIE
+2173 AYKLGLDFA

-2192 YAMGAQGGDLA
+2192 YAMGAQGEDLA

-2306 RDLETA
+2306 EDLETA

-2320 DLLGTAADEA
+2320 ELLGTAADEA

-2335 IGMIKATQNSVAAA
+2335 IGMIKATQNSVASAETNIKNAISTLSADINSKYDTLIAA
-2349 ESNITQLISE
+2349 VNGLPAADTFEQLSGTVSE
-2359 LSSDISGR
+2359 LAGKVDAMNTAVSGFETTVTDRLNGIDEAIGGLTEAQNALTEAVNGYKAAVDSTLADFNAKFAELSAKVNELPTSDELKQS
-2367 FTTLTDAVN
+2367 LTDALSLVH
-2376 ALPTNETV
+2376 
-2384 EALTERLAAL
+2384 
-2394 EGTVS
+2394 S
-2399 GLDTT
+2399 
-2404 VGDLGTDI
+2404 
-2412 GELETAVAGLTTAQD
+2412 
-2427 ELTQAIN
+2427 
-2434 GYKTA
+2434 
-2439 VDGILTDMTGK
+2439 
-2450 FEEISAKLD
+2450 KLD
-2459 DLPTNDELATALTNA
+2459 
-2474 LSGVTEQLTAIK
+2474 AIK
-2486 AEVDKIDGMDDT
+2486 TETDKIDGLHDSIT
-2498 IIGSVSDKIDAAFA
+2498 NTVSGDIAAAFNEFEET
-2512 SFTQTFNT
+2512 FTG

-2549 EAVQAATDAA
+2549 ESVQAATDAA

-2572 LSGGLDSVDSAIT
+2572 LSGRFDSVDSAIT
-2585 SIDDAIDGLTAAQNV
+2585 SIDDAIDVLTAAQNA
-2600 MNEAMTAFRSELN
+2600 MNEAMTAFRAELN

-2645 DKLTALQT
+2645 EKLNALQT

>member
-1 MSKAKK
+1 MTQAKK

-20 AIVSGT
+20 AIVSGA
-26 LLLSPATVNAAT
+26 LLLSPATVNAAA
-38 GESEGNVI
+38 GESEGSVI
-46 TVDSGEIAA
+46 TVNSGEIAD
-55 LQTALTRAQTG
+55 LQTALVQAQPG
-66 DMVRLTQNITLDL
+66 DTVRLTQNITLDL

-86 MGQEGINGHMVIG
+86 MGDEDINGHMVIG

-183 YFAGRTSDEAAIVTD
+183 YFAGQTSDKAAIVTD
-198 GALTLDNVDFALA
+198 GALTLDKVDFALA

-231 VAKVGDTYYSDVK
+231 VAKVGDTYYTDVK

-249 ATEGQTVEL
+249 ATEGQTVTL
-258 TDNAAISEV
+258 TANATLSGVTYVRAED
-267 VFVYAANVTL
+267 VTL
-277 NLGEYTLTIPEN
+277 DLGNRTLTIPEN

-296 DQGEEKGAGVAIRV
+296 DQGEEKGAGVAIMV
-310 YGSLTLAGGENGRID
+310 YGSLTLVGGENGRID
-325 ATKAPE
+325 AKGAADSI
-331 TTNPLAAQPGGVI
+331 NPFAAQRGGTI
-344 TVNSGTIEVDTN
+344 TVESGTIEVDTN

-369 IINGGSL
+369 IINGGTL
-376 INRATGEY
+376 INRATGDY
-384 TWGGEEVLVVNA
+384 TWGGEDVLVVNA

-445 QTYVMV
+445 QTYIMV

-458 SLPAGADAI
+458 SLPEGADPI

-490 LDNVADEAYIRLG
+490 LGNVADEAYIRLG
-503 ASFAADVVI
+503 ASFEADVVI

-523 GKTLTNVNG
+523 GKTLTNVND
-532 HTILNYGTLIITD
+532 HTILNYGTLTVK
-545 TLGGGTVDNVTHA
+545 GEGVVDNVTHA
-558 RAAVY
+558 RGALFNLGTATLL
-563 NEYGGDVTILD
+563 GGDYTRSKEDSKTNSWYAIKNLGHLTIGAEGEECSVQVIQDGNFSSLLTNGYYDADGKAGGDYDTYSGLVTTDDKLPTLTING
-574 GTFRRSAEA
+574 GTFRGGINTVKNDNHSVAEI
-583 STSYTNNGGNSYYVI
+583 N
-598 ANEGDMVIGSADED
+598 
-612 CNIIVY
+612 
-618 TGDSHEASMHT
+618 
-629 HMYSALVNTLTYDSS
+629 
-644 QESHLTIYDGE
+644 
-655 FYGGNIAIKGDTW
+655 
-668 STLAIRGGTISAGN
+668 
-682 QAVQTWEETLIDG
+682 G
-695 GEFNGRVVGWMDE
+695 GEFLNTTQ
-708 NGNRATLT
+708 ATVLNWNELT
-716 IESGT
+716 ITGGT
-721 FNGALE
+721 FNADGKAPYAVVTSYDSTGFNNGSTVIKGGEFGGAIIADY
-727 TLLLGNDGNAY
+727 GAANVHYA
-738 NTDEIET
+738 I
-745 SVSGGEFAN
+745 SGGEFT
-754 AIPESYIAENSLLYP
+754 IA
-769 EGEGYKVEEYSD
+769 
-781 ALLESVLSGNENY
+781 
-794 VSMGNKVFE
+794 
-803 TAAAAAEEGAVAV
+803 
-816 TGQVAYAN
+816 
-824 LQDAIDAAEA
+824 
-834 GATVTLIGN
+834 
-843 VTLNNSVNI
+843 
-852 EKNITI
+852 
-858 DGNKFEVKLV
+858 
-868 KGESSADLHVFDIVK
+868 
-883 SGITVNFEDITISSQ
+883 
-898 EAPYTQGVQQHVQLI
+898 
-913 TVNTGCANATVN
+913 VN
-925 VTGSTLTAP
+925 VNYLG
-934 YGYAMIT
+934 
-941 FSLHTNFNVKDSEV
+941 
-955 NAWGIMYF
+955 
-963 KEDAELSSGTI
+963 
-974 TGSEIN
+974 
-980 ATYSEY
+980 
-986 GSGQFSAFMIEGA
+986 EGA
-999 SRVNTKVENST
+999 S
-1010 IVLDSQGR
+1010 L
-1018 AMYKVVFDYLV
+1018 Y
-1029 PTPGK
+1029 
-1034 AEFVN
+1034 
-1039 TDITLKGSNTSLTN
+1039 TDGE
-1053 NANATLAGGSINDPD
+1053 GG
-1068 LDEKYI
+1068 Y
-1074 ADGYVMIEK
+1074 
-1083 DGVLN
+1083 
-1088 VYTHDEAAEA
+1088 
-1098 DMTAVIGKVA
+1098 
-1108 YESLYD
+1108 
-1114 AVANVKDGETITVLD
+1114 AVAP
-1129 DDLEANGIVVPSG
+1129 AN
-1142 SNFTIDFNG
+1142 
-1151 HTYVATKNLAGSSG
+1151 
-1165 TETQVFQLLAGS
+1165 E
-1177 TIVMKNGTLR
+1177 
-1187 GGVSSVRVIIQNYAD
+1187 
-1202 LTLENMTLD
+1202 
-1211 AVNSPNANCEALGVN
+1211 
-1226 NGNVVIK
+1226 
-1233 GATELN
+1233 
-1239 ARDTYYAFDVY
+1239 
-1250 YWPTG
+1250 
-1255 GYPDG
+1255 
-1260 ATVTFDETFTGEVNG
+1260 
-1275 IILYSGDNADMDKK
+1275 
-1289 LSVTINGNGLFDV
+1289 
-1302 TISAPKTANITANSG
+1302 
-1317 NFVNLLPIEYVG
+1317 
-1329 KYSAVYTDNNGAYTV
+1329 
-1344 ATSAPEGMEKVA
+1344 APEGMNKVA

-1376 DEIELSLYDD
+1376 DEIELTLYDD

-1391 VIREGKTVILDLAG
+1391 VIPAGKTVVLDLAG
-1405 FTITN
+1405 KTITN
-1410 VSDHTIVNYGNLTIK
+1410 NGDHTITNYGTLTIQG
-1425 DSSEQKSGVVDNIT
+1425 EGVVDNVT
-1439 HARAAVYNEV
+1439 HQKGALFNLGTAMLL
-1449 GGVFVLDGA
+1449 GGEYT
-1458 RLARSLENG
+1458 RSLENSSTNSWYAIKNLGHLTIG
-1467 ASSSDNGGN
+1467 AEGEECSVQVIQDGNFSSLLTNGYYDADGKAGGDYDTYSGLVTTDDKLPTLTINGG
-1476 SYYVLLNHGTAT
+1476 TFR
-1488 LNGYISQDGAYS
+1488 
-1500 SLIENGWYNGSENT
+1500 
-1514 TGAASVMNIIG
+1514 G
-1525 GEYSGGLN
+1525 GIN
-1533 TVKNDDYGVL
+1533 TVKNDNHSVAEINGGEFL
-1543 TISAGTFSNVEQSAV
+1543 NTTQATV
-1558 LNWNEAT
+1558 LNWNELT
-1565 ISGGTFQV
+1565 INGGTF
-1573 NSNYAV
+1573 NSDGTAPYAV
-1579 VLNGYLND
+1579 VTSYDSTGFND
-1587 TMDKGELTI
+1587 GI
-1596 TGGSFH
+1596 TNIAGGKFT
-1602 GQTMIAQMGGSQS
+1602 GAIIADYGAAN
-1615 IGEVAISGGEFSN
+1615 VHYAISGGEFSN
-1628 MPKAAYFAEGFVAD
+1628 MPRAAYFEEGYVAV
-1642 CDDFGIYKVKKG
+1642 CDDGIYKVTKG

-1706 NGKTITAAQDMLF
+1706 NGKTITAAIDMLF

-1727 DITIKNGS
+1727 DITI
-1735 LSGKNGSLSGKAIN
+1735 KNGSLSGKAIN

-1762 GITVERL
+1762 GITVKRL

-1774 EESDNQYKGVTPPVL
+1774 EESDNPYKGVTPPVL
-1789 VIGSSS
+1789 VIGSAS
-1795 AEYITNATLEDVHIN
+1795 AGYITNATLEDVHVN
-1810 VYVNASASSAK
+1810 VYVDGPANSRK

-1862 SEIVSTTGSAM
+1862 SEIISTTGSAM
-1873 GFLGALSFEGAVA
+1873 GFLGALRFEDAVA

-2162 EALTAAMDAVD
+2162 EALAAAMDAVD

-2213 AINAAVTADEIET
+2213 AINAAVTADEVKT
-2226 YVSLAK
+2226 YVDAAK

-2306 RDLETA
+2306 QDLETA

-2320 DLLGTAADEA
+2320 ELLGTAADEA

-2335 IGMIKATQNSVAAA
+2335 IGMIKATQNSVASA
-2349 ESNITQLISE
+2349 ETNITRLISE

-2439 VDGILTDMTGK
+2439 VDGILTDMSGK

-2459 DLPTNDELATALTNA
+2459 DLPTGDELATALTNA

-2486 AEVDKIDGMDDT
+2486 AEVDKIDGLDEAV
-2498 IIGSVSDKIDAAFA
+2498 IGGVSSAITEAFA

-2520 AMNGINTKLDSLDSA
+2520 AMSGINTKLDDLGSA
-2535 IAALP
+2535 VAALP

-2572 LSGGLDSVDSAIT
+2572 LSGRFDSVDSAIT
-2585 SIDDAIDGLTAAQNV
+2585 SIDDAIDRLTAAQNA

-2613 TTLSGVNE
+2613 TTLSGVNK

-2633 ADTAAADKVELL
+2633 ADTAAADKLELL
-2645 DKLTALQT
+2645 EKLNALQT

>member
-38 GESEGNVI
+38 G
-46 TVDSGEIAA
+46 D
-55 LQTALTRAQTG
+55 
-66 DMVRLTQNITLDL
+66 
-79 TAYDPDL
+79 
-86 MGQEGINGHMVIG
+86 
-99 SKAELGD
+99 
-106 YGVNDGVI
+106 
-114 LDLAGHTLAINT
+114 
-126 NSYYTCLLIQGVD
+126 
-139 FTVTD
+139 
-144 SVGGGRLAGTSNG
+144 
-157 VFATADASSEIT
+157 
-169 LENVT
+169 
-174 VEYTYGTEG
+174 
-183 YFAGRTSDEAAIVTD
+183 
-198 GALTLDNVDFALA
+198 
-211 GVSNTATTS
+211 
-220 SGEAVEGAVES
+220 
-231 VAKVGDTYYSDVK
+231 
-244 TAIES
+244 
-249 ATEGQTVEL
+249 
-258 TDNAAISEV
+258 
-267 VFVYAANVTL
+267 
-277 NLGEYTLTIPEN
+277 
-289 FQDKLYD
+289 
-296 DQGEEKGAGVAIRV
+296 
-310 YGSLTLAGGENGRID
+310 
-325 ATKAPE
+325 
-331 TTNPLAAQPGGVI
+331 
-344 TVNSGTIEVDTN
+344 
-356 SEACIFAFQGGKV
+356 
-369 IINGGSL
+369 
-376 INRATGEY
+376 Y

-396 ASNATTPANTM
+396 ASNATTPASTM

-422 GDDAIGGTFITEEVK
+422 GDDAIGGTFS
-437 TVTYTLDG
+437 
-445 QTYVMV
+445 Q
-451 YDAETEP
+451 P
-458 SLPAGADAI
+458 
-467 GGDYFEGETLVNEV
+467 
-481 NSAAALSSV
+481 
-490 LDNVADEAYIRLG
+490 
-503 ASFAADVVI
+503 
-512 PEGKTVTLDLN
+512 
-523 GKTLTNVNG
+523 
-532 HTILNYGTLIITD
+532 
-545 TLGGGTVDNVTHA
+545 VD
-558 RAAVY
+558 
-563 NEYGGDVTILD
+563 
-574 GTFRRSAEA
+574 
-583 STSYTNNGGNSYYVI
+583 
-598 ANEGDMVIGSADED
+598 
-612 CNIIVY
+612 
-618 TGDSHEASMHT
+618 
-629 HMYSALVNTLTYDSS
+629 
-644 QESHLTIYDGE
+644 
-655 FYGGNIAIKGDTW
+655 
-668 STLAIRGGTISAGN
+668 IS
-682 QAVQTWEETLIDG
+682 E
-695 GEFNGRVVGWMDE
+695 
-708 NGNRATLT
+708 
-716 IESGT
+716 
-721 FNGALE
+721 
-727 TLLLGNDGNAY
+727 
-738 NTDEIET
+738 
-745 SVSGGEFAN
+745 
-754 AIPESYIAENSLLYP
+754 YIAEGAVFFPNE
-769 EGEGYKVEEYSD
+769 EGTYSVGD
-781 ALLESVLSGNENY
+781 
-794 VSMGNKVFE
+794 E
-803 TAAAAAEEGAVAV
+803 TAA
-816 TGQVAYAN
+816 T
-824 LQDAIDAAEA
+824 EA
-834 GATVTLIGN
+834 G
-843 VTLNNSVNI
+843 
-852 EKNITI
+852 
-858 DGNKFEVKLV
+858 
-868 KGESSADLHVFDIVK
+868 
-883 SGITVNFEDITISSQ
+883 
-898 EAPYTQGVQQHVQLI
+898 
-913 TVNTGCANATVN
+913 
-925 VTGSTLTAP
+925 
-934 YGYAMIT
+934 
-941 FSLHTNFNVKDSEV
+941 
-955 NAWGIMYF
+955 
-963 KEDAELSSGTI
+963 
-974 TGSEIN
+974 
-980 ATYSEY
+980 
-986 GSGQFSAFMIEGA
+986 
-999 SRVNTKVENST
+999 
-1010 IVLDSQGR
+1010 
-1018 AMYKVVFDYLV
+1018 
-1029 PTPGK
+1029 
-1034 AEFVN
+1034 
-1039 TDITLKGSNTSLTN
+1039 
-1053 NANATLAGGSINDPD
+1053 
-1068 LDEKYI
+1068 
-1074 ADGYVMIEK
+1074 
-1083 DGVLN
+1083 
-1088 VYTHDEAAEA
+1088 
-1098 DMTAVIGKVA
+1098 MTAVIGKVA
-1108 YESLYD
+1108 YATLEE
-1114 AVANVKDGETITVLD
+1114 AVAAVPADGVQVTITLIGG
-1129 DDLEANGIVVPSG
+1129 ENGVITGNGVKFNDGQNIV
-1142 SNFTIDFNG
+1142 IDFNG
-1151 HTYVATKNLAGSSG
+1151 KTYNVDKTVGSAG
-1165 TETQVFQLLAGS
+1165 TETNGFQLLKGS
-1177 TIVMKNGTLR
+1177 VVTLKNGAMTSDTAL
-1187 GGVSSVRVIIQNYAD
+1187 ILLQNYCD
-1202 LTLENMTLD
+1202 LTLEDMILD
-1211 AVNSPNANCEALGVN
+1211 ETGKTQMDYVISNNFGNTVITGDTQIIAPEGGV
-1226 NGNVVIK
+1226 
-1233 GATELN
+1233 
-1239 ARDTYYAFDVY
+1239 AFDVFYGLSETY
-1250 YWPTG
+1250 Y
-1255 GYPDG
+1255 DG
-1260 ATVTFDETFTGEVNG
+1260 VSVTFDENFTGRVEGTVEYGAQVANE
-1275 IILYSGDNADMDKK
+1275 NWQDKSK
-1289 LSVTINGNGLFDV
+1289 LTIENGNFDITFDV
-1302 TISAPKTANITANSG
+1302 YTGDATEANITANGG
-1317 NFVNLLPIEYVG
+1317 NFGFVLPEEYLG
-1329 KYSAVYTDNNGAYTV
+1329 AGNSLYTDGDGGYAV
-1344 ATSAPEGMEKVA
+1344 APANEAPVGMEKVA

-1361 EGYATIAEAIAAAQG
+1361 EGYATIAGAIAAAQG

-1391 VIREGKTVILDLAG
+1391 VIPEGRVVTLDLNG
-1405 FTITN
+1405 KTITN
-1410 VSDHTIVNYGNLTIK
+1410 VTNHTITNYGTLTVK
-1425 DSSEQKSGVVDNIT
+1425 GEGVVDNVT
-1439 HARAAVYNEV
+1439 HQKGALFNLGTATLL
-1449 GGVFVLDGA
+1449 GGEYT
-1458 RLARSLENG
+1458 RSLENSSTNSWYAIKNLGHLTIG
-1467 ASSSDNGGN
+1467 AEGEECS
-1476 SYYVLLNHGTAT
+1476 VQV
-1488 LNGYISQDGAYS
+1488 IQDGNFS
-1500 SLIENGWYNGSENT
+1500 SLITNGYYDADGKAGGDYDTYYGLVTTDGKIPTLTING
-1514 TGAASVMNIIG
+1514 GVFRG
-1525 GEYSGGLN
+1525 GIN
-1533 TVKNDDYGVL
+1533 TVKNDNHSVA
-1543 TISAGTFSNVEQSAV
+1543 TINGGEFLNTTQATV
-1558 LNWNEAT
+1558 LNWNELT
-1565 ISGGTFQV
+1565 INGGTF
-1573 NSNYAV
+1573 NSDGTAPYAV
-1579 VLNGYLND
+1579 VTSYDSTGFND
-1587 TMDKGELTI
+1587 GTTEIAGGKF
-1596 TGGSFH
+1596 TGAI
-1602 GQTMIAQMGGSQS
+1602 IADYGAAN
-1615 IGEVAISGGEFSN
+1615 VHYAISGGEFSN
-1628 MPKAAYFAEGFVAD
+1628 MPKAAYFAEGYVAD
-1642 CDDFGIYKVKKG
+1642 CDNFGIYKVNKG

-1679 GETVK
+1679 GDTVK
-1684 LLGDIKTTMTSA
+1684 LLDDTKA
-1696 TVKSEITIDL
+1696 TVQSTTVKAEITIDL
-1706 NGKTITAAQDMLF
+1706 NGKTITAANDKTITAANDMSF

-1727 DITIKNGS
+1727 DITI
-1735 LSGKNGSLSGKAIN
+1735 KNGSLSGKAIN

-1769 NDKYP
+1769 NDKYL
-1774 EESDNQYKGVTPPVL
+1774 EESDNQYKGVTPLVL

-1795 AEYITNATLEDVHIN
+1795 AEYITNATLEDVRVN
-1810 VYVNASASSAK
+1810 VYVDGPANSGK

-1862 SEIVSTTGSAM
+1862 SEIISATGSAM
-1873 GFLGALSFEGAVA
+1873 GFLGALSFENAVA
-1886 GDAENFNTLTVENSM
+1886 GDTENFNTLTVENSM

-1906 IALSGDGGEG
+1906 IALSGGGRED

-1973 GEFTANA
+1973 GTFTANA
-1980 ETFSAVASGNGTTT
+1980 ETFSAVASGNGITT

-2021 ETESG
+2021 ETEGG

-2051 GEFNGAVESKN
+2051 GQFNGAVESKN

-2089 YDGYYMVVNAEDVN
+2089 YDGYYMVVNAEDVD

-2162 EALTAAMDAVD
+2162 EALAAAMDAVD
-2173 AYKLGLDIE
+2173 AYKLGLDFA

-2192 YAMGAQGGDLA
+2192 YAMGAQGEDLA

-2306 RDLETA
+2306 EDLETA

-2349 ESNITQLISE
+2349 ETNIKNAIST
-2359 LSSDISGR
+2359 LSSDIQ
-2367 FTTLTDAVN
+2367 TKYDALMQAVGE
-2376 ALPTNETV
+2376 LPTNDAV

-2399 GLDTT
+2399 RLDTT
-2404 VGDLGTDI
+2404 VGNLGTDI
-2412 GELETAVAGLTTAQD
+2412 GKLETAVAGLTTAQD

-2439 VDGILTDMTGK
+2439 VDGILADMTGK
-2450 FEEISAKLD
+2450 FAEISGKLD
-2459 DLPTNDELATALTNA
+2459 NLPTNDELAQALTNA
-2474 LSGVTEQLTAIK
+2474 LSGVTEQLTLIK
-2486 AEVDKIDGMDDT
+2486 AEVDKIDGLDDT

-2520 AMNGINTKLDSLDSA
+2520 AMSGINTKLDSLDSA

-2572 LSGGLDSVDSAIT
+2572 LSGRFDSVASAIT
-2585 SIDDAIDGLTAAQNV
+2585 SIDDAIDELTAAQNA

-2613 TTLSGVNE
+2613 TTLSGVNK

-2633 ADTAAADKVELL
+2633 ADTAAADKLELL
-2645 DKLTALQT
+2645 EKLNALQT

>member
-20 AIVSGT
+20 AIVSGA

-38 GESEGNVI
+38 GAE
-46 TVDSGEIAA
+46 
-55 LQTALTRAQTG
+55 TA
-66 DMVRLTQNITLDL
+66 
-79 TAYDPDL
+79 
-86 MGQEGINGHMVIG
+86 E
-99 SKAELGD
+99 
-106 YGVNDGVI
+106 DG
-114 LDLAGHTLAINT
+114 
-126 NSYYTCLLIQGVD
+126 
-139 FTVTD
+139 TVTI
-144 SVGGGRLAGTSNG
+144 S
-157 VFATADASSEIT
+157 
-169 LENVT
+169 
-174 VEYTYGTEG
+174 
-183 YFAGRTSDEAAIVTD
+183 
-198 GALTLDNVDFALA
+198 
-211 GVSNTATTS
+211 GVSNGNELFSAIREEGTAGQPLVIRFAENTGMNFTVGEGGNLYDSATGEPLGAGNFAVAASDTTVD
-220 SGEAVEGAVES
+220 GMVKAAVEMDG
-231 VAKVGDTYYSDVK
+231 TYYASIADALAVDAE
-244 TAIES
+244 TYE
-249 ATEGQTVEL
+249 
-258 TDNAAISEV
+258 IS
-267 VFVYAANVTL
+267 
-277 NLGEYTLTIPEN
+277 
-289 FQDKLYD
+289 LYD
-296 DQGEEKGAGVAIRV
+296 D
-310 YGSLTLAGGENGRID
+310 LAED
-325 ATKAPE
+325 
-331 TTNPLAAQPGGVI
+331 
-344 TVNSGTIEVDTN
+344 
-356 SEACIFAFQGGKV
+356 
-369 IINGGSL
+369 
-376 INRATGEY
+376 
-384 TWGGEEVLVVNA
+384 
-396 ASNATTPANTM
+396 
-407 VQVNGGTFIGRNPAF
+407 
-422 GDDAIGGTFITEEVK
+422 
-437 TVTYTLDG
+437 VT
-445 QTYVMV
+445 
-451 YDAETEP
+451 
-458 SLPAGADAI
+458 
-467 GGDYFEGETLVNEV
+467 
-481 NSAAALSSV
+481 
-490 LDNVADEAYIRLG
+490 
-503 ASFAADVVI
+503 I
-512 PEGKTVTLDLN
+512 PEGKTV
-523 GKTLTNVNG
+523 V
-532 HTILNYGTLIITD
+532 
-545 TLGGGTVDNVTHA
+545 
-558 RAAVY
+558 
-563 NEYGGDVTILD
+563 
-574 GTFRRSAEA
+574 
-583 STSYTNNGGNSYYVI
+583 
-598 ANEGDMVIGSADED
+598 
-612 CNIIVY
+612 
-618 TGDSHEASMHT
+618 
-629 HMYSALVNTLTYDSS
+629 
-644 QESHLTIYDGE
+644 
-655 FYGGNIAIKGDTW
+655 
-668 STLAIRGGTISAGN
+668 
-682 QAVQTWEETLIDG
+682 
-695 GEFNGRVVGWMDE
+695 
-708 NGNRATLT
+708 
-716 IESGT
+716 
-721 FNGALE
+721 
-727 TLLLGNDGNAY
+727 
-738 NTDEIET
+738 
-745 SVSGGEFAN
+745 
-754 AIPESYIAENSLLYP
+754 
-769 EGEGYKVEEYSD
+769 
-781 ALLESVLSGNENY
+781 
-794 VSMGNKVFE
+794 
-803 TAAAAAEEGAVAV
+803 
-816 TGQVAYAN
+816 
-824 LQDAIDAAEA
+824 
-834 GATVTLIGN
+834 
-843 VTLNNSVNI
+843 
-852 EKNITI
+852 
-858 DGNKFEVKLV
+858 
-868 KGESSADLHVFDIVK
+868 
-883 SGITVNFEDITISSQ
+883 
-898 EAPYTQGVQQHVQLI
+898 
-913 TVNTGCANATVN
+913 
-925 VTGSTLTAP
+925 
-934 YGYAMIT
+934 
-941 FSLHTNFNVKDSEV
+941 
-955 NAWGIMYF
+955 
-963 KEDAELSSGTI
+963 
-974 TGSEIN
+974 
-980 ATYSEY
+980 
-986 GSGQFSAFMIEGA
+986 
-999 SRVNTKVENST
+999 
-1010 IVLDSQGR
+1010 
-1018 AMYKVVFDYLV
+1018 
-1029 PTPGK
+1029 
-1034 AEFVN
+1034 
-1039 TDITLKGSNTSLTN
+1039 
-1053 NANATLAGGSINDPD
+1053 
-1068 LDEKYI
+1068 
-1074 ADGYVMIEK
+1074 
-1083 DGVLN
+1083 
-1088 VYTHDEAAEA
+1088 
-1098 DMTAVIGKVA
+1098 
-1108 YESLYD
+1108 
-1114 AVANVKDGETITVLD
+1114 
-1129 DDLEANGIVVPSG
+1129 
-1142 SNFTIDFNG
+1142 
-1151 HTYVATKNLAGSSG
+1151 
-1165 TETQVFQLLAGS
+1165 
-1177 TIVMKNGTLR
+1177 
-1187 GGVSSVRVIIQNYAD
+1187 
-1202 LTLENMTLD
+1202 
-1211 AVNSPNANCEALGVN
+1211 
-1226 NGNVVIK
+1226 
-1233 GATELN
+1233 
-1239 ARDTYYAFDVY
+1239 
-1250 YWPTG
+1250 
-1255 GYPDG
+1255 
-1260 ATVTFDETFTGEVNG
+1260 
-1275 IILYSGDNADMDKK
+1275 
-1289 LSVTINGNGLFDV
+1289 
-1302 TISAPKTANITANSG
+1302 
-1317 NFVNLLPIEYVG
+1317 
-1329 KYSAVYTDNNGAYTV
+1329 
-1344 ATSAPEGMEKVA
+1344 
-1356 VLMDG
+1356 
-1361 EGYATIAEAIAAAQG
+1361 
-1376 DEIELSLYDD
+1376 
-1386 LVENV
+1386 
-1391 VIREGKTVILDLAG
+1391 LDLAG

-1449 GGVFVLDGA
+1449 GGVFFLDGA
-1458 RLARSLENG
+1458 KLARSLENG

-1602 GQTMIAQMGGSQS
+1602 GQTMIAQMSGSQS
-1615 IGEVAISGGEFSN
+1615 IGEVAISGGEFST
-1628 MPKAAYFAEGFVAD
+1628 MPKAAYFAEGYVAV
-1642 CDDFGIYKVKKG
+1642 CDDGIYKVTKG

-1684 LLGDIKTTMTSA
+1684 LLDDTKA
-1696 TVKSEITIDL
+1696 TVLSTTVKAEITIDL
-1706 NGKTITAAQDMLF
+1706 NGKTITTANDMLF

-1727 DITIKNGS
+1727 DITIKNGR
-1735 LSGKNGSLSGKAIN
+1735 LSGKAIN

-1762 GITVERL
+1762 RITVERL

-1774 EESDNQYKGVTPPVL
+1774 EESDNPYKGVTPPVL
-1789 VIGSSS
+1789 VIGSAS
-1795 AEYITNATLEDVHIN
+1795 AGYITNATLEDVHVN
-1810 VYVNASASSAK
+1810 VYVDGPANSRK

-1862 SEIVSTTGSAM
+1862 SEIISATGSAM
-1873 GFLGALSFEGAVA
+1873 GFLGALRFEGAVE

-1906 IALSGDGGEG
+1906 IALSGNGSEG

-2007 LPVQVNI
+2007 LSVQVNI

-2021 ETESG
+2021 ETEGG

-2162 EALTAAMDAVD
+2162 EALAAAMDAVD

-2192 YAMGAQGGDLA
+2192 YAMGAQGEDLA

-2306 RDLETA
+2306 QDLETA

-2320 DLLGTAADEA
+2320 ELLGTAADEA

-2335 IGMIKATQNSVAAA
+2335 IGMIKATQNSVAKA
-2349 ESNITQLISE
+2349 EDNIMQAISD
-2359 LSSDISGR
+2359 LSSDIQNKYDALMQAVGELPADVAGALDGR
-2367 FTTLTDAVN
+2367 LS
-2376 ALPTNETV
+2376 E
-2384 EALTERLAAL
+2384 L

-2404 VGDLGTDI
+2404 VGNLGTDI
-2412 GELETAVAGLTTAQD
+2412 GELETAVVGLTTAQQQ
-2427 ELTQAIN
+2427 LTEAIG
-2434 GYKTA
+2434 GYKSS
-2439 VDGILTDMTGK
+2439 VDTLIADMTAD
-2450 FEEISAKLD
+2450 FEEISGKLD
-2459 DLPTNDELATALTNA
+2459 NLPTNDELAQALTNA

-2486 AEVDKIDGMDDT
+2486 AEVDKIDGLDEAV
-2498 IIGSVSDKIDAAFA
+2498 IGGVSEKIDAAFA

-2572 LSGGLDSVDSAIT
+2572 LSGRLDSVDT
-2585 SIDDAIDGLTAAQNV
+2585 TLEGIDGTIAGLTTAQNALAQAI
-2600 MNEAMTAFRSELN
+2600 NGYKTA
-2613 TTLSGVNE
+2613 VNSALAGIE
-2621 AIAAVKADVKAL
+2621 QNIAGVKADIKNL
-2633 ADTAAADKVELL
+2633 ADTAAADKLELL
-2645 DKLTALQT
+2645 GKLNALQT